1 MLLYKSVMNY
11 EVISLTKENGQSLPL
26 IPLNGIVV
34 FPNMITSF
42 PVGRE
47 KSVAALNKASREY
60 KNRVVLAAQKKITE
74 AEPELDNICRVGVI
88 ASIKQTLML
97 PGNATH
103 LIVEGVTRVVIS
115 DIEDNGKYLT
125 AVYEEVPQDTKEK
138 YDEVTDAYMRIVA
151 DTFSQYYKM
160 TGSSSGRE
168 SVANVVNATKPGNL
182 ADIICSAVT
191 MPVEEKQKF
200 LEMFDPTQRLRF
212 VFEKLQSEM
221 NILELKKQIEAKVKK
236 KMEKSQR
243 EYYLREELK
252 AIHEELGDRDEV
264 QNEIDKYMDMLN
276 GKNPPEKVRE
286 TAEREI
292 KRLARIPVTTPEAS
306 VARNYIEYILS
317 LPWTEKTEDNK
328 DLKKAEEIL
337 ENDHY
342 GLKDV
347 KERIVEYLA
356 VRMNTEETNST
367 ILCLAGPPGVGK
379 TSIAK
384 SIARALDRKYV
395 RMSLGGVKDEAEIR
409 GHRKTYVGAMP
420 GRIVSAMRQA
430 GTINPLMLLDE
441 VDKLASSYQGD
452 PASALL
458 EVLDSEQNSA
468 FRDNYIEVDYDLSKV
483 LFICT
488 ANDVSAIPPALR
500 DRMEIIEISGYTAE
514 EKKQIAIRHLI
525 PKQMKEN
532 GLKKSQLSIA
542 ESAVESAIN
551 LYCREAGVR
560 KLERIFGKLCR
571 MAVKEILMGEKKS
584 VRITAKNIE
593 KYLGKPKYKPD
604 AVVESPQV
612 GLVRGLAWTR
622 VGGETLLV
630 EVNTMKGSGKLELTG
645 NMGDVMKESAKVAL
659 SYIRSRSDEFGI
671 QENFYKDTDI
681 SLHIPEGAVP
691 KDGPS
696 AGITMTTAM
705 VSALTGKPVR
715 NDIAMTG
722 EVTIRGRVLAIGG
735 LNEKV
740 LAAKRAGVVNII
752 VPEENTA
759 DVSEMPEEIKDGVNF
774 IYVKEMSQVLEN
786 AFTGGF

>member
-1 MLLYKSVMNY
+1 MTGEYRH
-11 EVISLTKENGQSLPL
+11 SLPL

-47 KSVAALNKASREY
+47 KSLNALNKASREY
-60 KNRVVLAAQKKITE
+60 KNKVVLSAQKKISE
-74 AEPELDNICRVGVI
+74 SEPEKGNIYRVGVI
-88 ASIKQTLML
+88 ASVKQTLML

-103 LIVEGVTRVVIS
+103 LIVEGIKRVVIS
-115 DIEDNGKYLT
+115 EIVDDGNCLT
-125 AVYEEVPQDTKEK
+125 AF
-138 YDEVTDAYMRIVA
+138 YDEVSRDESETHDEITEAYMRIVS

-160 TGSSSGRE
+160 TGNAGSHD

-182 ADIICSAVT
+182 ADIICSAMT
-191 MPVEEKQKF
+191 MPAEEKQKF
-200 LEMFDPTQRLRF
+200 LEMFDPVERLKN
-212 VFEKLQSEM
+212 VFGKLQSEI
-221 NILELKKQIEAKVKK
+221 NILGLKKQIEAKVKK
-236 KMEKSQR
+236 RMEKSQR
-243 EYYLREELK
+243 DYYLREELK
-252 AIHEELGDRDEV
+252 AIREELGEKDDVQDEIKKYTEMLGEKDPPERV
-264 QNEIDKYMDMLN
+264 RKVLENEIQ
-276 GKNPPEKVRE
+276 
-286 TAEREI
+286 
-292 KRLARIPVTTPEAS
+292 RLARIPLTTPEAN
-306 VARNYIEYILS
+306 VARNYIEYVLS
-317 LPWTEKTEDNK
+317 LPWKETTEDNR
-328 DLKKAEEIL
+328 DIVKAEEIL

-384 SIARALDRKYV
+384 SIARALNRKYV
-395 RMSLGGVKDEAEIR
+395 RMSLGGVRDEAEIR

-420 GRIVSAMRQA
+420 GRIISAMRQA
-430 GTINPLMLLDE
+430 GTVNPLMLLDE

-458 EVLDSEQNSA
+458 EVLDSEQNGA

-488 ANDVSAIPPALR
+488 ANDISSIPPALR
-500 DRMEIIEISGYTAE
+500 DRMEILEISGYTAE

-525 PKQMKEN
+525 PKQLKEN
-532 GLKKSQLSIA
+532 GLKKSQISIT
-542 ESAVESAIN
+542 EPAVESIISY
-551 LYCREAGVR
+551 YCREAGVR
-560 KLERIFGKLCR
+560 KLERIIGKLCR
-571 MAVKEILMGEKKS
+571 IAVKEILSGNKKS
-584 VRITAKNIE
+584 VRISEKNIE
-593 KYLGKPKYKPD
+593 KYLGKPKYRLGD
-604 AVVESPQV
+604 AVESPQI
-612 GLVRGLAWTR
+612 GLVRGLAWTS

-630 EVNTMKGSGKLELTG
+630 EVNTMKGSGKLVLTG

-659 SYIRSRSDEFGI
+659 SYIRSRASEFGI
-671 QENFYKDTDI
+671 NEEFYKDTDI

-705 VSALTGKPVR
+705 VSALTNIAVR

-722 EVTIRGRVLAIGG
+722 EVTIRGRVLPIGG

-740 LAAKRAGVVNII
+740 LAAKRIGISNII
-752 VPEENTA
+752 VPEANSS
-759 DVSEMPEEIKDGVNF
+759 DISEMPEEIKNGMNF
-774 IYVKEMSQVLEN
+774 IYVKEMSQVLES
-786 AFTGGF
+786 ALTGGF

>member
-1 MLLYKSVMNY
+1 MTGEYRH
-11 EVISLTKENGQSLPL
+11 SLPL

-47 KSVAALNKASREY
+47 KSLNALNKASREY
-60 KNRVVLAAQKKITE
+60 KNKVVLSAQKKISE
-74 AEPELDNICRVGVI
+74 SEPEKGNIYRVGVI
-88 ASIKQTLML
+88 ASVKQTLML

-103 LIVEGVTRVVIS
+103 LIVEGIKRVVIS
-115 DIEDNGKYLT
+115 EIVDDGNCLT
-125 AVYEEVPQDTKEK
+125 AF
-138 YDEVTDAYMRIVA
+138 YDEVSRDESETHDEITEAYMRIVS

-160 TGSSSGRE
+160 TGNAGSHD

-182 ADIICSAVT
+182 ADIICSAMT
-191 MPVEEKQKF
+191 MPAEEKQKF
-200 LEMFDPTQRLRF
+200 LEMFDPVERLKN
-212 VFEKLQSEM
+212 VFFFFQSEI
-221 NILELKKQIEAKVKK
+221 NILGLKKQIEAKVKK
-236 KMEKSQR
+236 RMEKSQR
-243 EYYLREELK
+243 DYYLREELK
-252 AIHEELGDRDEV
+252 AIREELGEKDDVQDEIKKYTEMLGEKDPPERV
-264 QNEIDKYMDMLN
+264 RKVLENEIQ
-276 GKNPPEKVRE
+276 
-286 TAEREI
+286 
-292 KRLARIPVTTPEAS
+292 RLARIPLTTPEAN
-306 VARNYIEYILS
+306 VARNYIEYVLS
-317 LPWTEKTEDNK
+317 LPWKETTEDNR
-328 DLKKAEEIL
+328 DIVKAEEIL

-384 SIARALDRKYV
+384 SIARALNRKYV
-395 RMSLGGVKDEAEIR
+395 RMSLGGVRDEAEIR

-420 GRIVSAMRQA
+420 GRIISAMRQA
-430 GTINPLMLLDE
+430 GTVNPLMLLDE

-458 EVLDSEQNSA
+458 EVLDSEQNGA

-488 ANDVSAIPPALR
+488 ANDISSIPPALR
-500 DRMEIIEISGYTAE
+500 DRMEILEISGYTAE

-525 PKQMKEN
+525 PKQLKEN
-532 GLKKSQLSIA
+532 GLKKSQISIT
-542 ESAVESAIN
+542 EPAVESIISY
-551 LYCREAGVR
+551 YCREAGVR
-560 KLERIFGKLCR
+560 KLERIIGKLCR
-571 MAVKEILMGEKKS
+571 IAVKEILSGNKKS
-584 VRITAKNIE
+584 VRISEKNIE
-593 KYLGKPKYKPD
+593 KYLGKPKYRLGD
-604 AVVESPQV
+604 AVESPQI
-612 GLVRGLAWTR
+612 GLVRGLAWTS

-630 EVNTMKGSGKLELTG
+630 EVNTMKGSGKLVLTG

-659 SYIRSRSDEFGI
+659 SYIRSRASEFGI
-671 QENFYKDTDI
+671 NEEFYKDTDI

-705 VSALTGKPVR
+705 VSALTNIAVR

-722 EVTIRGRVLAIGG
+722 EVTIRGRVLPIGG

-740 LAAKRAGVVNII
+740 LAAKRIGISNII
-752 VPEENTA
+752 VPEANSS
-759 DVSEMPEEIKDGVNF
+759 DISEMPEEIKNGMNF
-774 IYVKEMSQVLEN
+774 IYVKEMSQVLES
-786 AFTGGF
+786 ALTGGF

>member
-1 MLLYKSVMNY
+1 MTGEYRH
-11 EVISLTKENGQSLPL
+11 SLPL

-47 KSVAALNKASREY
+47 KSLNALNKASREY
-60 KNRVVLAAQKKITE
+60 KNKVVLSAQKKISE
-74 AEPELDNICRVGVI
+74 SEPEKGNIYRVGVI
-88 ASIKQTLML
+88 ASVKQTLML
-97 PGNATH
+97 PGNTTH
-103 LIVEGVTRVVIS
+103 LIVEGIKRVVIS
-115 DIEDNGKYLT
+115 EIVDDGNCLT
-125 AVYEEVPQDTKEK
+125 AF
-138 YDEVTDAYMRIVA
+138 YDEVSRDESETHDEITEAYMRIVS

-160 TGSSSGRE
+160 TGNAGSHD

-182 ADIICSAVT
+182 ADIICSAMT
-191 MPVEEKQKF
+191 MPAEEKQKF
-200 LEMFDPTQRLRF
+200 LEMFDPVERLKN
-212 VFEKLQSEM
+212 VFGKLQSEI
-221 NILELKKQIEAKVKK
+221 NILGLKKQIEAKVKK
-236 KMEKSQR
+236 RMEKSQR
-243 EYYLREELK
+243 DYYLREELK
-252 AIHEELGDRDEV
+252 AIREELGEKDDVQDEIKKYTEMLGEKDPPERV
-264 QNEIDKYMDMLN
+264 RKVLENEIQ
-276 GKNPPEKVRE
+276 
-286 TAEREI
+286 
-292 KRLARIPVTTPEAS
+292 RLARIPLTTPEAN
-306 VARNYIEYILS
+306 VARNYIEYVLS
-317 LPWTEKTEDNK
+317 LPWKETTEDNR
-328 DLKKAEEIL
+328 DIVKAEEIL

-384 SIARALDRKYV
+384 SIARALNRKYV
-395 RMSLGGVKDEAEIR
+395 RMSLGGVRDEAEIR

-420 GRIVSAMRQA
+420 GRIISAMRQA
-430 GTINPLMLLDE
+430 GTVNPLMLLDE

-458 EVLDSEQNSA
+458 EVLDSEQNGA

-488 ANDVSAIPPALR
+488 ANDISSIPPALR
-500 DRMEIIEISGYTAE
+500 DRMEILEISGYTAE

-525 PKQMKEN
+525 PKQLKEN
-532 GLKKSQLSIA
+532 GLKKSQISIT
-542 ESAVESAIN
+542 EPAVESIISY
-551 LYCREAGVR
+551 YCREAGVR
-560 KLERIFGKLCR
+560 KLERIIGKLCR
-571 MAVKEILMGEKKS
+571 IAVKEILSGNKKS
-584 VRITAKNIE
+584 IRISEKNIE
-593 KYLGKPKYKPD
+593 KYLGKPKYRLGD
-604 AVVESPQV
+604 AVESPQI
-612 GLVRGLAWTR
+612 GLVRGLAWTS

-630 EVNTMKGSGKLELTG
+630 EVNTMKGSGKLVLTG

-659 SYIRSRSDEFGI
+659 SYIRSRASEFGI
-671 QENFYKDTDI
+671 NEEFYKDTDI

-705 VSALTGKPVR
+705 VSALTNIAVR

-722 EVTIRGRVLAIGG
+722 EVTIRGRVLPIGG

-740 LAAKRAGVVNII
+740 LAAKRIGISNII
-752 VPEENTA
+752 VPEANSS
-759 DVSEMPEEIKDGVNF
+759 DISEMPEEIKNGMNF
-774 IYVKEMSQVLEN
+774 IYVKEMSQVLES
-786 AFTGGF
+786 ALTGGF

>member
-1 MLLYKSVMNY
+1 MTGEYRH
-11 EVISLTKENGQSLPL
+11 SLPL

-47 KSVAALNKASREY
+47 KSLNALNKASREY
-60 KNRVVLAAQKKITE
+60 KNKVVLSAQKKISE
-74 AEPELDNICRVGVI
+74 SEPEKGNIYRVGVI
-88 ASIKQTLML
+88 ASVKQTLML

-103 LIVEGVTRVVIS
+103 LIVEGIKRVVIS
-115 DIEDNGKYLT
+115 EIVDDGNCLT
-125 AVYEEVPQDTKEK
+125 AF
-138 YDEVTDAYMRIVA
+138 YDEVSRDESETHDEITEAYMRIVS

-160 TGSSSGRE
+160 TGNAGSHD
-168 SVANVVNATKPGNL
+168 SVTNVVNATKPGNL
-182 ADIICSAVT
+182 ADIICSAMT
-191 MPVEEKQKF
+191 MPAEEKQKF
-200 LEMFDPTQRLRF
+200 LEMFDPVERLKN
-212 VFEKLQSEM
+212 VFGKLQSEI
-221 NILELKKQIEAKVKK
+221 NILGLKKQIEAKVKK
-236 KMEKSQR
+236 RMEKSQR
-243 EYYLREELK
+243 DYYLREELK
-252 AIHEELGDRDEV
+252 AIREELGEKDDVQDEIKKYTEMLGEKDPPERV
-264 QNEIDKYMDMLN
+264 RKVLENEIQ
-276 GKNPPEKVRE
+276 
-286 TAEREI
+286 
-292 KRLARIPVTTPEAS
+292 RLARIPLTTPEAN
-306 VARNYIEYILS
+306 VARNYIEYVLS
-317 LPWTEKTEDNK
+317 LPWKETTEDNR
-328 DLKKAEEIL
+328 DIVKAEEIL

-384 SIARALDRKYV
+384 SIARALNRKYV
-395 RMSLGGVKDEAEIR
+395 RMSLGGVRDEAEIR

-420 GRIVSAMRQA
+420 GRIISAMRQA
-430 GTINPLMLLDE
+430 GTVNPLMLLDE

-458 EVLDSEQNSA
+458 EVLDSEQNGA

-488 ANDVSAIPPALR
+488 ANDISSIPPALR
-500 DRMEIIEISGYTAE
+500 DRMEILEISGYTAE

-525 PKQMKEN
+525 PKQLKEN
-532 GLKKSQLSIA
+532 GLKKSQISIT
-542 ESAVESAIN
+542 EPAVESIISY
-551 LYCREAGVR
+551 YCREAGVR
-560 KLERIFGKLCR
+560 KLERIIGKLCR
-571 MAVKEILMGEKKS
+571 IAVKEILSGNKKS
-584 VRITAKNIE
+584 IRISEKNIE
-593 KYLGKPKYKPD
+593 KYLGKPKYRLGD
-604 AVVESPQV
+604 AVESPQI
-612 GLVRGLAWTR
+612 GLVRGLAWTS

-630 EVNTMKGSGKLELTG
+630 EVNTMKGSGKLVLTG

-659 SYIRSRSDEFGI
+659 SYIRSRASEFGI
-671 QENFYKDTDI
+671 NEEFYKDTDI

-705 VSALTGKPVR
+705 VSALTNIAVR

-722 EVTIRGRVLAIGG
+722 EVTIRGRVLPIGG

-740 LAAKRAGVVNII
+740 LAAKRIGISNII
-752 VPEENTA
+752 VPEANSS
-759 DVSEMPEEIKDGVNF
+759 DISEMPEEIKNGMNF
-774 IYVKEMSQVLEN
+774 IYVKEMSQVLES
-786 AFTGGF
+786 ALTGGF

>member
-1 MLLYKSVMNY
+1 MTGEYRH
-11 EVISLTKENGQSLPL
+11 SLPL

-47 KSVAALNKASREY
+47 KSLNALNKASREY
-60 KNRVVLAAQKKITE
+60 KNKVVLSAQKKISE
-74 AEPELDNICRVGVI
+74 SEPEKGNIYRVGVI
-88 ASIKQTLML
+88 ASVKQTLML

-103 LIVEGVTRVVIS
+103 LIVEGIKRVVIS
-115 DIEDNGKYLT
+115 EIVDDGNCLT
-125 AVYEEVPQDTKEK
+125 AF
-138 YDEVTDAYMRIVA
+138 YDEVSRDESETHDEITEAYMRIVS

-160 TGSSSGRE
+160 TGNAGSHD

-182 ADIICSAVT
+182 ADIICSAMT
-191 MPVEEKQKF
+191 MPAEEKQKF
-200 LEMFDPTQRLRF
+200 LEMFDPVERLKN
-212 VFEKLQSEM
+212 VFGKLQSEI
-221 NILELKKQIEAKVKK
+221 NILGLKKQIEAKVKK
-236 KMEKSQR
+236 RMEKSQR
-243 EYYLREELK
+243 DYYLCEELK
-252 AIHEELGDRDEV
+252 AIREELGEKDDVQDEIKKYTEMLGEKDPPERV
-264 QNEIDKYMDMLN
+264 RKVLENEIQ
-276 GKNPPEKVRE
+276 
-286 TAEREI
+286 
-292 KRLARIPVTTPEAS
+292 RLARIPLTTPEAN
-306 VARNYIEYILS
+306 VARNYIEYVLS
-317 LPWTEKTEDNK
+317 LPWKETTEDNR
-328 DLKKAEEIL
+328 DIVKAEEIL

-384 SIARALDRKYV
+384 SIARALNRKYV
-395 RMSLGGVKDEAEIR
+395 RMSLGGVRDEAEIR

-420 GRIVSAMRQA
+420 GRIISAMRQA
-430 GTINPLMLLDE
+430 GTVNPLMLLDE

-458 EVLDSEQNSA
+458 EVLDSEQNGA

-488 ANDVSAIPPALR
+488 ANDISSIPPALR
-500 DRMEIIEISGYTAE
+500 DRMEILEISGYTAE

-525 PKQMKEN
+525 PKQLKEN
-532 GLKKSQLSIA
+532 GLKKSQISIA
-542 ESAVESAIN
+542 EPAVESIISY
-551 LYCREAGVR
+551 YCREAGVR
-560 KLERIFGKLCR
+560 KLERIIGKLCR
-571 MAVKEILMGEKKS
+571 IAVKEILSGNKKS
-584 VRITAKNIE
+584 IRISEKNIE
-593 KYLGKPKYKPD
+593 KYLGKPKYRLGD
-604 AVVESPQV
+604 AVESPQI
-612 GLVRGLAWTR
+612 GLVRGLAWTS

-630 EVNTMKGSGKLELTG
+630 EVNTMKGSGKLVLTG

-659 SYIRSRSDEFGI
+659 SYIRSRASEFGI
-671 QENFYKDTDI
+671 NEEFYKDTDI

-705 VSALTGKPVR
+705 VSALTNIAVR

-722 EVTIRGRVLAIGG
+722 EVTIRGRVLPIGG

-740 LAAKRAGVVNII
+740 LAAKRIGISNII
-752 VPEENTA
+752 VPEANSS
-759 DVSEMPEEIKDGVNF
+759 DISEMPEEIKNGMNF
-774 IYVKEMSQVLEN
+774 IYVKEMSQVLES
-786 AFTGGF
+786 ALTGGF

>member
-1 MLLYKSVMNY
+1 MTGEYRH
-11 EVISLTKENGQSLPL
+11 SLPL

-47 KSVAALNKASREY
+47 KSLNALNKASREY
-60 KNRVVLAAQKKITE
+60 KNKVVLSAQKKISE
-74 AEPELDNICRVGVI
+74 SEPEKGNIYRVGVI
-88 ASIKQTLML
+88 ASVKQTLML

-103 LIVEGVTRVVIS
+103 LIVEGIKRVVIS
-115 DIEDNGKYLT
+115 EIVDDGNCLT
-125 AVYEEVPQDTKEK
+125 AF
-138 YDEVTDAYMRIVA
+138 YDEVSRDESETHDEITEAYMRIVS

-160 TGSSSGRE
+160 TGNAGSHD

-182 ADIICSAVT
+182 ADIICSAMT
-191 MPVEEKQKF
+191 MPAEEKQKF
-200 LEMFDPTQRLRF
+200 LEMFDPVERLKN
-212 VFEKLQSEM
+212 VFGKLQSEI
-221 NILELKKQIEAKVKK
+221 NILGLKKQIEAKVKK
-236 KMEKSQR
+236 RMEKSQR
-243 EYYLREELK
+243 DYYLREELK
-252 AIHEELGDRDEV
+252 AIREELGEKDDVQDEIKKYTEMLGEKDPPERV
-264 QNEIDKYMDMLN
+264 RKVLENEIQ
-276 GKNPPEKVRE
+276 
-286 TAEREI
+286 
-292 KRLARIPVTTPEAS
+292 RLARIPLTTPEAN
-306 VARNYIEYILS
+306 VARNYIEYVLS
-317 LPWTEKTEDNK
+317 LPWKETTEDNR
-328 DLKKAEEIL
+328 DIVKAEEIL

-384 SIARALDRKYV
+384 SIARALNRKYV
-395 RMSLGGVKDEAEIR
+395 RMSLGGVRDEAEIR

-420 GRIVSAMRQA
+420 GRIISAMRQA
-430 GTINPLMLLDE
+430 GTVNPLMLLDE

-458 EVLDSEQNSA
+458 EVLDSEQNGA

-488 ANDVSAIPPALR
+488 ANDISSIPPALR
-500 DRMEIIEISGYTAE
+500 DRMEILEISGYTAE

-525 PKQMKEN
+525 PKQLKEN
-532 GLKKSQLSIA
+532 GLKKSQISIT
-542 ESAVESAIN
+542 EPAVESIIN
-551 LYCREAGVR
+551 YYCREDGVR
-560 KLERIFGKLCR
+560 KLERIIGKLCR
-571 MAVKEILMGEKKS
+571 IAVKEILSGNKKS
-584 VRITAKNIE
+584 IRISEKNIE
-593 KYLGKPKYKPD
+593 KYLGKPKYRLGD
-604 AVVESPQV
+604 AVESPQI
-612 GLVRGLAWTR
+612 GLVRGLAWTS

-630 EVNTMKGSGKLELTG
+630 EVNTMKGSGKLVLTG

-659 SYIRSRSDEFGI
+659 SYIRSRASEFGI
-671 QENFYKDTDI
+671 NEEFYKDTDI

-705 VSALTGKPVR
+705 VSALTNIAVR

-722 EVTIRGRVLAIGG
+722 EVTIRGRVLPIGG

-740 LAAKRAGVVNII
+740 LAAKRIGISNII
-752 VPEENTA
+752 VPEANSS
-759 DVSEMPEEIKDGVNF
+759 DISEMPEEIKNGMNF
-774 IYVKEMSQVLEN
+774 IYVKEMSQVLES
-786 AFTGGF
+786 ALTGGF

>member
-1 MLLYKSVMNY
+1 MTGEYRH
-11 EVISLTKENGQSLPL
+11 SLPL
-26 IPLNGIVV
+26 IPLNGIVI

-47 KSVAALNKASREY
+47 KSLNALNKASREY
-60 KNRVVLAAQKKITE
+60 KNKVVLSAQKKISE
-74 AEPELDNICRVGVI
+74 SEPEKGNIYRVGVI
-88 ASIKQTLML
+88 ASVKQTLML

-103 LIVEGVTRVVIS
+103 LIVEGIKRVVIS
-115 DIEDNGKYLT
+115 EIVDDGNCLT
-125 AVYEEVPQDTKEK
+125 AF
-138 YDEVTDAYMRIVA
+138 YDEVSRDESETHDEITEAYMRIVS

-160 TGSSSGRE
+160 TGNAGSHD

-182 ADIICSAVT
+182 ADIICSAMT
-191 MPVEEKQKF
+191 MPAEEKQKF
-200 LEMFDPTQRLRF
+200 LEMFDPVERLKN
-212 VFEKLQSEM
+212 VFGKLQSEI
-221 NILELKKQIEAKVKK
+221 NILGLKKQIEAKVKK
-236 KMEKSQR
+236 RMEKSQR
-243 EYYLREELK
+243 DYYLREELK
-252 AIHEELGDRDEV
+252 AIREELGEKDDVQDEIKKYTEMLGEKDPPERV
-264 QNEIDKYMDMLN
+264 RKVLENEIQ
-276 GKNPPEKVRE
+276 
-286 TAEREI
+286 
-292 KRLARIPVTTPEAS
+292 RLARIPLTTPEAN
-306 VARNYIEYILS
+306 VARNYIEYVLS
-317 LPWTEKTEDNK
+317 LPWKETTEDNR
-328 DLKKAEEIL
+328 DIVKAEEIL

-384 SIARALDRKYV
+384 SIARALNRKYV
-395 RMSLGGVKDEAEIR
+395 RMSLGGVRDEAEIR

-420 GRIVSAMRQA
+420 GRIISAMRQA
-430 GTINPLMLLDE
+430 GTVNPLMLLDE

-458 EVLDSEQNSA
+458 EVLDSEQNGA

-488 ANDVSAIPPALR
+488 ANDISSIPPALR
-500 DRMEIIEISGYTAE
+500 DRMEILEISGYTAE

-525 PKQMKEN
+525 PKQLKEN
-532 GLKKSQLSIA
+532 GLKKSQISIT
-542 ESAVESAIN
+542 EPAVESIISY
-551 LYCREAGVR
+551 YCREAGVR
-560 KLERIFGKLCR
+560 KLERIIGKLCR
-571 MAVKEILMGEKKS
+571 IAVKEILSGNKKS
-584 VRITAKNIE
+584 IRISEKNIE
-593 KYLGKPKYKPD
+593 KYLGKPKYRLGD
-604 AVVESPQV
+604 AVESPQI
-612 GLVRGLAWTR
+612 GLVRGLAWTS

-630 EVNTMKGSGKLELTG
+630 EVNTMKGSGKLVLTG

-659 SYIRSRSDEFGI
+659 SYIRSRASEFGI
-671 QENFYKDTDI
+671 NEEFYKDTDI

-705 VSALTGKPVR
+705 VSALTNIAVR

-722 EVTIRGRVLAIGG
+722 EVTIRGRVLPIGG

-740 LAAKRAGVVNII
+740 LAAKRIGISNII
-752 VPEENTA
+752 VPEANSS
-759 DVSEMPEEIKDGVNF
+759 DISEMPEEIKNGMNF
-774 IYVKEMSQVLEN
+774 IYVKEMSQVLES
-786 AFTGGF
+786 ALTGGF

>member
-1 MLLYKSVMNY
+1 MTGEYRH
-11 EVISLTKENGQSLPL
+11 SLPL

-47 KSVAALNKASREY
+47 KSLNALNKASREY
-60 KNRVVLAAQKKITE
+60 KNKVVLSAQKKISE
-74 AEPELDNICRVGVI
+74 SEPEKGNIYRVGVI
-88 ASIKQTLML
+88 ASVKQTLML

-103 LIVEGVTRVVIS
+103 LIVEGIKRVVIS
-115 DIEDNGKYLT
+115 EIVDDGNCLT
-125 AVYEEVPQDTKEK
+125 AF
-138 YDEVTDAYMRIVA
+138 YDEVSRDESETHDEITEAYMRIVS

-160 TGSSSGRE
+160 TGNAGSHD

-182 ADIICSAVT
+182 ADIICSAMT
-191 MPVEEKQKF
+191 MPAEEKQKF
-200 LEMFDPTQRLRF
+200 LEMFDPVERLKN
-212 VFEKLQSEM
+212 VFGKLQSEI
-221 NILELKKQIEAKVKK
+221 NILGLKKQIEAKVKK
-236 KMEKSQR
+236 RMEKSQR
-243 EYYLREELK
+243 DYYLREELK
-252 AIHEELGDRDEV
+252 AIREELGEKDDVQDEIKKYTEMLGEKDPPERV
-264 QNEIDKYMDMLN
+264 RKVLENEIQ
-276 GKNPPEKVRE
+276 
-286 TAEREI
+286 
-292 KRLARIPVTTPEAS
+292 RLARIPLTTPEAN
-306 VARNYIEYILS
+306 VARNYIEYVLS
-317 LPWTEKTEDNK
+317 LPWKETTEDNR
-328 DLKKAEEIL
+328 DIVKAEEIL

-384 SIARALDRKYV
+384 SIARALNRKYV
-395 RMSLGGVKDEAEIR
+395 RMSLGGVRDEAEIR

-420 GRIVSAMRQA
+420 GRIISAMRQA
-430 GTINPLMLLDE
+430 GTVNPFMLLDE

-458 EVLDSEQNSA
+458 EVLDSEQNGA

-488 ANDVSAIPPALR
+488 ANDISSIPPALR
-500 DRMEIIEISGYTAE
+500 DRMEILEISGYTAE

-525 PKQMKEN
+525 PKQLKEN
-532 GLKKSQLSIA
+532 GLKKSQISIT
-542 ESAVESAIN
+542 EPAVESIISY
-551 LYCREAGVR
+551 YCREAGVR
-560 KLERIFGKLCR
+560 KLERIIGKLCR
-571 MAVKEILMGEKKS
+571 IAVKEILSGNKKS
-584 VRITAKNIE
+584 IRISEKNIE
-593 KYLGKPKYKPD
+593 KYLGKPKYRLGD
-604 AVVESPQV
+604 AVESPQI
-612 GLVRGLAWTR
+612 GLVRGLAWTS

-630 EVNTMKGSGKLELTG
+630 EVNTMKGSGKLVLTG

-659 SYIRSRSDEFGI
+659 SYIRSRASEFGI
-671 QENFYKDTDI
+671 NEEFYKDTDI

-705 VSALTGKPVR
+705 VSALTNIAVR

-722 EVTIRGRVLAIGG
+722 EVTIRGRVLPIGG

-740 LAAKRAGVVNII
+740 LAAKRIGISNII
-752 VPEENTA
+752 VPEANSS
-759 DVSEMPEEIKDGVNF
+759 DISEMPEEIKNGMNF
-774 IYVKEMSQVLEN
+774 IYVKEMSQVLES
-786 AFTGGF
+786 ALTGGF

>member
-1 MLLYKSVMNY
+1 MTGEYRH
-11 EVISLTKENGQSLPL
+11 SLPL

-47 KSVAALNKASREY
+47 KSLNALNKASREY
-60 KNRVVLAAQKKITE
+60 KNKVVLSAQKKISE
-74 AEPELDNICRVGVI
+74 SEPEKGNIYRVGVI
-88 ASIKQTLML
+88 ASVKQTLML

-103 LIVEGVTRVVIS
+103 LIVEGIKRVVIS
-115 DIEDNGKYLT
+115 EIVDDGNCLT
-125 AVYEEVPQDTKEK
+125 AF
-138 YDEVTDAYMRIVA
+138 YDEVSRDESETHDEITEAYMRIVS

-160 TGSSSGRE
+160 TGNAGSHD

-182 ADIICSAVT
+182 ADIICSAMT
-191 MPVEEKQKF
+191 MPAEEKQKF
-200 LEMFDPTQRLRF
+200 LEMFDPVERLKN
-212 VFEKLQSEM
+212 VFGKLQSEI
-221 NILELKKQIEAKVKK
+221 NILGLKKQIEAKVKK
-236 KMEKSQR
+236 RMEKSQR
-243 EYYLREELK
+243 DYYLREELK
-252 AIHEELGDRDEV
+252 AIREELGEKDDVQDEIKKYTEMLGEKDPPERV
-264 QNEIDKYMDMLN
+264 RKLLENEIQ
-276 GKNPPEKVRE
+276 
-286 TAEREI
+286 
-292 KRLARIPVTTPEAS
+292 RLARIPLTTPEAN
-306 VARNYIEYILS
+306 VARNYIEYVLS
-317 LPWTEKTEDNK
+317 LPWKETTEDNR
-328 DLKKAEEIL
+328 DIVKAEEIL

-384 SIARALDRKYV
+384 SIARALNRKYV
-395 RMSLGGVKDEAEIR
+395 RMSLGGVRDEAEIR

-420 GRIVSAMRQA
+420 GRIISAMRQA
-430 GTINPLMLLDE
+430 GTVNPLMLLDE

-458 EVLDSEQNSA
+458 EVLDSEQNGA

-488 ANDVSAIPPALR
+488 ANDISSIPPALR
-500 DRMEIIEISGYTAE
+500 DRMEILEISGYTAE

-525 PKQMKEN
+525 PKQLKEN
-532 GLKKSQLSIA
+532 GLKKSQISIA
-542 ESAVESAIN
+542 EPAVESIISY
-551 LYCREAGVR
+551 YCREAGVR
-560 KLERIFGKLCR
+560 KLERIIGKLCR
-571 MAVKEILMGEKKS
+571 IAVKEILSGNKKS
-584 VRITAKNIE
+584 VRISEKNIE
-593 KYLGKPKYKPD
+593 KYLGKPKYRLGD
-604 AVVESPQV
+604 AVESPQI
-612 GLVRGLAWTR
+612 GLVRGLAWTS

-630 EVNTMKGSGKLELTG
+630 EVNTMKGSGKLVLTG
-645 NMGDVMKESAKVAL
+645 NMGDVMKESANVAL
-659 SYIRSRSDEFGI
+659 SYIRSRASEFGI
-671 QENFYKDTDI
+671 NEEFYKDTDI

-705 VSALTGKPVR
+705 VSALTNIAVR

-722 EVTIRGRVLAIGG
+722 EVTIRGRVLPIGG

-740 LAAKRAGVVNII
+740 LAAKRIGISNII
-752 VPEENTA
+752 VPEANSS
-759 DVSEMPEEIKDGVNF
+759 DISEMPEEIKNGMNF
-774 IYVKEMSQVLEN
+774 IYVKEMSQVLES
-786 AFTGGF
+786 ALTGGF

>member
-1 MLLYKSVMNY
+1 MTGEYRH
-11 EVISLTKENGQSLPL
+11 SLPL

-47 KSVAALNKASREY
+47 KSLNALNKASREY
-60 KNRVVLAAQKKITE
+60 KNKVVLSAQKKISE
-74 AEPELDNICRVGVI
+74 SEPEKGNIYRVGVI
-88 ASIKQTLML
+88 ASVKQTLML

-103 LIVEGVTRVVIS
+103 LIVEGIKRVVIS
-115 DIEDNGKYLT
+115 EIVDDGNCLT
-125 AVYEEVPQDTKEK
+125 AF
-138 YDEVTDAYMRIVA
+138 YDEVSRDESETHDEITEAYMRIVS

-160 TGSSSGRE
+160 TGNAGSHD

-182 ADIICSAVT
+182 ADIICSAMT
-191 MPVEEKQKF
+191 MPAEEKQKF
-200 LEMFDPTQRLRF
+200 LEMFDPVERLKN
-212 VFEKLQSEM
+212 VFGKLQSEI
-221 NILELKKQIEAKVKK
+221 NILGLKKQIEAKVKK
-236 KMEKSQR
+236 RMEKSQR
-243 EYYLREELK
+243 DYYLREELK
-252 AIHEELGDRDEV
+252 AIREELGEKDDVQDEIKKYTEMLGEKDPPERV
-264 QNEIDKYMDMLN
+264 RKVLENEIQ
-276 GKNPPEKVRE
+276 
-286 TAEREI
+286 
-292 KRLARIPVTTPEAS
+292 RLARIPLTTPEAN
-306 VARNYIEYILS
+306 VARNYIEYVLS
-317 LPWTEKTEDNK
+317 LPWKETTEDNR
-328 DLKKAEEIL
+328 DIVKAEEIL

-384 SIARALDRKYV
+384 SIARALNRKYV
-395 RMSLGGVKDEAEIR
+395 RMSLGGVRDEAEIR

-420 GRIVSAMRQA
+420 GRIISAMRQA
-430 GTINPLMLLDE
+430 GTVNPLMLLDE

-458 EVLDSEQNSA
+458 EVLDSEQNGA

-488 ANDVSAIPPALR
+488 ANDISSIPPALR
-500 DRMEIIEISGYTAE
+500 DRMEILEISGYTAE

-525 PKQMKEN
+525 PKQLKEN
-532 GLKKSQLSIA
+532 GLKKSQISIT
-542 ESAVESAIN
+542 EPAVESIISY
-551 LYCREAGVR
+551 YCREAGVR
-560 KLERIFGKLCR
+560 KLERIIGKLCR
-571 MAVKEILMGEKKS
+571 IAVKEILSGNKKS
-584 VRITAKNIE
+584 IRISEKNIE
-593 KYLGKPKYKPD
+593 KYLGKPKYRLGD
-604 AVVESPQV
+604 AVESPQI
-612 GLVRGLAWTR
+612 GLVRGLAWTS

-630 EVNTMKGSGKLELTG
+630 EVNTMKGSGKLVLTG
-645 NMGDVMKESAKVAL
+645 NMGDVMKESAKFAL
-659 SYIRSRSDEFGI
+659 SYIRSRASEFGI
-671 QENFYKDTDI
+671 NEEFYKDTDI

-705 VSALTGKPVR
+705 VSALTNIAVR

-722 EVTIRGRVLAIGG
+722 EVTIRGRVLPIGG

-740 LAAKRAGVVNII
+740 LAAKRIGISNII
-752 VPEENTA
+752 VPEANSS
-759 DVSEMPEEIKDGVNF
+759 DISEMPEEIKNGMNF
-774 IYVKEMSQVLEN
+774 IYVKEMSQVLES
-786 AFTGGF
+786 ALTGGF

>member
-1 MLLYKSVMNY
+1 MLLYKSVKNY

-306 VARNYIEYILS
+306 VARNYIEYIS
-317 LPWTEKTEDNK
+317 
-328 DLKKAEEIL
+328 
-337 ENDHY
+337 Y
-342 GLKDV
+342 F
-347 KERIVEYLA
+347 
-356 VRMNTEETNST
+356 
-367 ILCLAGPPGVGK
+367 
-379 TSIAK
+379 
-384 SIARALDRKYV
+384 
-395 RMSLGGVKDEAEIR
+395 
-409 GHRKTYVGAMP
+409 
-420 GRIVSAMRQA
+420 RQ
-430 GTINPLMLLDE
+430 
-441 VDKLASSYQGD
+441 
-452 PASALL
+452 
-458 EVLDSEQNSA
+458 
-468 FRDNYIEVDYDLSKV
+468 
-483 LFICT
+483 
-488 ANDVSAIPPALR
+488 
-500 DRMEIIEISGYTAE
+500 
-514 EKKQIAIRHLI
+514 
-525 PKQMKEN
+525 
-532 GLKKSQLSIA
+532 KSQLI
-542 ESAVESAIN
+542 
-551 LYCREAGVR
+551 
-560 KLERIFGKLCR
+560 
-571 MAVKEILMGEKKS
+571 
-584 VRITAKNIE
+584 
-593 KYLGKPKYKPD
+593 
-604 AVVESPQV
+604 
-612 GLVRGLAWTR
+612 
-622 VGGETLLV
+622 
-630 EVNTMKGSGKLELTG
+630 
-645 NMGDVMKESAKVAL
+645 
-659 SYIRSRSDEFGI
+659 
-671 QENFYKDTDI
+671 
-681 SLHIPEGAVP
+681 
-691 KDGPS
+691 
-696 AGITMTTAM
+696 
-705 VSALTGKPVR
+705 
-715 NDIAMTG
+715 
-722 EVTIRGRVLAIGG
+722 
-735 LNEKV
+735 
-740 LAAKRAGVVNII
+740 
-752 VPEENTA
+752 
-759 DVSEMPEEIKDGVNF
+759 
-774 IYVKEMSQVLEN
+774 
-786 AFTGGF
+786 

>member
-1 MLLYKSVMNY
+1 MTGEYRH
-11 EVISLTKENGQSLPL
+11 SLPL

-47 KSVAALNKASREY
+47 KSLNALNKASREY
-60 KNRVVLAAQKKITE
+60 KNKVVLSAQKKISE
-74 AEPELDNICRVGVI
+74 SEPEKGNIYRVGVI
-88 ASIKQTLML
+88 ASVKQTLML

-103 LIVEGVTRVVIS
+103 LIVEGIKRVVIS
-115 DIEDNGKYLT
+115 EIVDDGNCLT
-125 AVYEEVPQDTKEK
+125 AF
-138 YDEVTDAYMRIVA
+138 YDEVSRDESETHDEITEAYMRIVS

-160 TGSSSGRE
+160 TGNAGSHD

-182 ADIICSAVT
+182 ADIICSAMT
-191 MPVEEKQKF
+191 MPAEEKQKF
-200 LEMFDPTQRLRF
+200 LEMFDPVERLKN
-212 VFEKLQSEM
+212 VFGKLQSEI
-221 NILELKKQIEAKVKK
+221 NILGLKKQIEAKVKK
-236 KMEKSQR
+236 RMEKSQR
-243 EYYLREELK
+243 DYYLREELK
-252 AIHEELGDRDEV
+252 AIREELGEKDDVQDEIKKYTEMLGEKDPPERV
-264 QNEIDKYMDMLN
+264 RKVLENEIQ
-276 GKNPPEKVRE
+276 
-286 TAEREI
+286 
-292 KRLARIPVTTPEAS
+292 RLARIPLTTPEAN
-306 VARNYIEYILS
+306 VARNYIEYVLS
-317 LPWTEKTEDNK
+317 LPWKETTEDNR
-328 DLKKAEEIL
+328 DIGKAEEIL

-384 SIARALDRKYV
+384 SIARALNRKYV
-395 RMSLGGVKDEAEIR
+395 RMSLGGVRDEAEIR

-420 GRIVSAMRQA
+420 GRIISAMRQA
-430 GTINPLMLLDE
+430 GTVNPLMLLDE

-458 EVLDSEQNSA
+458 EVLDSEQNGA

-488 ANDVSAIPPALR
+488 ANDISSIPPALR
-500 DRMEIIEISGYTAE
+500 DRMEILEISGYTAE

-525 PKQMKEN
+525 PKQLKEN
-532 GLKKSQLSIA
+532 GLKKSQISIT
-542 ESAVESAIN
+542 EPAVESIISY
-551 LYCREAGVR
+551 YCREAGVR
-560 KLERIFGKLCR
+560 KLERIIGKLCR
-571 MAVKEILMGEKKS
+571 IAVKEILSGNKKS
-584 VRITAKNIE
+584 VRISEKNIE
-593 KYLGKPKYKPD
+593 KYLGKPKYRLGD
-604 AVVESPQV
+604 AVESPQI
-612 GLVRGLAWTR
+612 GLVRGLAWTS

-630 EVNTMKGSGKLELTG
+630 EVNTMKGSGKLVLTG

-659 SYIRSRSDEFGI
+659 SYIRSRASEFGI
-671 QENFYKDTDI
+671 NEEFYKDTDI

-705 VSALTGKPVR
+705 VSALTNIAVR

-722 EVTIRGRVLAIGG
+722 EVTIRGRVLPIGG

-740 LAAKRAGVVNII
+740 LAAKRIGISNII
-752 VPEENTA
+752 VPEANSS
-759 DVSEMPEEIKDGVNF
+759 DISEMPEEIKNGMNF
-774 IYVKEMSQVLEN
+774 IYVKEMSQVLES
-786 AFTGGF
+786 ALTGGF

>member
-1 MLLYKSVMNY
+1 MTGEYRH
-11 EVISLTKENGQSLPL
+11 SLPL

-47 KSVAALNKASREY
+47 KSLNALNKASREY
-60 KNRVVLAAQKKITE
+60 KNKVVLSAQKKISE
-74 AEPELDNICRVGVI
+74 SEPEKGNIYRVGVI
-88 ASIKQTLML
+88 ASVKQTLML

-103 LIVEGVTRVVIS
+103 LIVEGIKRVVIS
-115 DIEDNGKYLT
+115 EIVDDGNCLT
-125 AVYEEVPQDTKEK
+125 AF
-138 YDEVTDAYMRIVA
+138 YDEVSRDESETHDEITEAYMRIVS

-160 TGSSSGRE
+160 TGNAGSHD

-182 ADIICSAVT
+182 ADIICSAMT
-191 MPVEEKQKF
+191 MPAEEKQKF
-200 LEMFDPTQRLRF
+200 LEMFDPVERLKN
-212 VFEKLQSEM
+212 VFGKLQSEI
-221 NILELKKQIEAKVKK
+221 NILGLKKQIEAKVKK
-236 KMEKSQR
+236 RMEKSQR
-243 EYYLREELK
+243 DYYLREELK
-252 AIHEELGDRDEV
+252 AIREELGEKDDVQDEIKKYTEMLGEKDPPERV
-264 QNEIDKYMDMLN
+264 RKVLENEIQ
-276 GKNPPEKVRE
+276 
-286 TAEREI
+286 
-292 KRLARIPVTTPEAS
+292 RLARIPLTTPEAN
-306 VARNYIEYILS
+306 VARNYIEYVLS
-317 LPWTEKTEDNK
+317 LPWKETTEDNR
-328 DLKKAEEIL
+328 DIVKAEEIL

-384 SIARALDRKYV
+384 SIARALNRKYV
-395 RMSLGGVKDEAEIR
+395 RMSLGGVRDEAEIR

-420 GRIVSAMRQA
+420 GRIISAMRQA
-430 GTINPLMLLDE
+430 GTVNPLMLLDE

-458 EVLDSEQNSA
+458 EVLDSEQNGA

-488 ANDVSAIPPALR
+488 ANDISSIPPALR
-500 DRMEIIEISGYTAE
+500 DRMEILEISGYTAE

-525 PKQMKEN
+525 PKQLKEN
-532 GLKKSQLSIA
+532 GLKKSQISIT
-542 ESAVESAIN
+542 EPAVESIISY
-551 LYCREAGVR
+551 YCREAGVR
-560 KLERIFGKLCR
+560 KLERIIGKLCR
-571 MAVKEILMGEKKS
+571 IAVKEILSGNKKS
-584 VRITAKNIE
+584 IRISEKNIE
-593 KYLGKPKYKPD
+593 KYLGKPKYRLGD
-604 AVVESPQV
+604 AVESPQI
-612 GLVRGLAWTR
+612 GLVRGLAWTS

-630 EVNTMKGSGKLELTG
+630 EVNTMKGSGKLVLTG

-659 SYIRSRSDEFGI
+659 SYIRSRASEFGI
-671 QENFYKDTDI
+671 NEEFYKDTDI

-705 VSALTGKPVR
+705 VAALTNIAVR

-722 EVTIRGRVLAIGG
+722 EVTIRGRVLPIGG

-740 LAAKRAGVVNII
+740 LAAKRIGISNII
-752 VPEENTA
+752 VPEANSS
-759 DVSEMPEEIKDGVNF
+759 DISEMPEEIKNGMNF
-774 IYVKEMSQVLEN
+774 IYVKEMSQVLES
-786 AFTGGF
+786 ALTGGF

>member
-1 MLLYKSVMNY
+1 MTGEYRH
-11 EVISLTKENGQSLPL
+11 SLPL

-47 KSVAALNKASREY
+47 KSLNALNKASREY
-60 KNRVVLAAQKKITE
+60 KNKVVLSAQKKISE
-74 AEPELDNICRVGVI
+74 SEPEKGNIYRVGVI
-88 ASIKQTLML
+88 ASVKQTLML

-103 LIVEGVTRVVIS
+103 LIVEGIKRVVIS
-115 DIEDNGKYLT
+115 EIVDDGNCLT
-125 AVYEEVPQDTKEK
+125 AF
-138 YDEVTDAYMRIVA
+138 YDEVSRDENETHDEITEAYMRIVS

-160 TGSSSGRE
+160 TGNAGSHD

-182 ADIICSAVT
+182 ADIICSAMT
-191 MPVEEKQKF
+191 MPAEEKQKF
-200 LEMFDPTQRLRF
+200 LEMFDPVERLKN
-212 VFEKLQSEM
+212 VFGKLQSEI
-221 NILELKKQIEAKVKK
+221 NILGLKKQIEAKVKK
-236 KMEKSQR
+236 RMEKSQR
-243 EYYLREELK
+243 DYYLREELK
-252 AIHEELGDRDEV
+252 AIREELGEKDDVQDEIKKYTEMLGEKDPPERV
-264 QNEIDKYMDMLN
+264 RKVLENEIQ
-276 GKNPPEKVRE
+276 
-286 TAEREI
+286 
-292 KRLARIPVTTPEAS
+292 RLARIPLTTPEAN
-306 VARNYIEYILS
+306 VARNYIEYVLS
-317 LPWTEKTEDNK
+317 LPWKETTEDNR
-328 DLKKAEEIL
+328 DIVKAEEIL

-384 SIARALDRKYV
+384 SIARALNRKYV
-395 RMSLGGVKDEAEIR
+395 RMSLGGVRDEAEIR

-420 GRIVSAMRQA
+420 GRIISAMRQA
-430 GTINPLMLLDE
+430 GTVNPLMLLDE

-458 EVLDSEQNSA
+458 EVLDSEQNGA

-488 ANDVSAIPPALR
+488 ANDISSIPPALR
-500 DRMEIIEISGYTAE
+500 DRMEILEISGYTAE

-525 PKQMKEN
+525 PKQLKEN
-532 GLKKSQLSIA
+532 GLKKSQISIT
-542 ESAVESAIN
+542 EPAVESIIIY
-551 LYCREAGVR
+551 YCREAGVR
-560 KLERIFGKLCR
+560 KLERIIGKLCR
-571 MAVKEILMGEKKS
+571 IAVKEILSGNKKS
-584 VRITAKNIE
+584 IRISEKNIE
-593 KYLGKPKYKPD
+593 KYLGKPKYRLGD
-604 AVVESPQV
+604 AVESPQI
-612 GLVRGLAWTR
+612 GLVRGLAWTS

-630 EVNTMKGSGKLELTG
+630 EVNTMKGSGKLVLTG

-659 SYIRSRSDEFGI
+659 SYIRSRASEFGI
-671 QENFYKDTDI
+671 NEEFYKDTDI

-705 VSALTGKPVR
+705 VSALTNIAVR

-722 EVTIRGRVLAIGG
+722 EVTIRGRVLPIGG

-740 LAAKRAGVVNII
+740 LAAKRIGISNII
-752 VPEENTA
+752 VPEANSS
-759 DVSEMPEEIKDGVNF
+759 DISEMPEEIKNGMNF
-774 IYVKEMSQVLEN
+774 IYVKEMSQVLES
-786 AFTGGF
+786 ALTGGF

>member
-1 MLLYKSVMNY
+1 MTGEYRH
-11 EVISLTKENGQSLPL
+11 SLPL
-26 IPLNGIVV
+26 VPLNGIVV

-47 KSVAALNKASREY
+47 KSLNALNKASREY
-60 KNRVVLAAQKKITE
+60 KNKVVLSAQKKISE
-74 AEPELDNICRVGVI
+74 SEPEKGNIYRVGVI
-88 ASIKQTLML
+88 ASVKQTLML

-103 LIVEGVTRVVIS
+103 LIVEGIKRVVIS
-115 DIEDNGKYLT
+115 EIVDDGNCLT
-125 AVYEEVPQDTKEK
+125 AF
-138 YDEVTDAYMRIVA
+138 YDEVSRDESETHDEITEAYMRIVS

-160 TGSSSGRE
+160 TGNAGSHD

-182 ADIICSAVT
+182 ADIICSAMT
-191 MPVEEKQKF
+191 MPAEEKQKF
-200 LEMFDPTQRLRF
+200 LEMFDPVERLKN
-212 VFEKLQSEM
+212 VFGKLQSEI
-221 NILELKKQIEAKVKK
+221 NILGLKKQIEAKVKK
-236 KMEKSQR
+236 RMEKSQR
-243 EYYLREELK
+243 DYYLREELK
-252 AIHEELGDRDEV
+252 AIREELGEKDDVQDEIKKYTEMLGEKDPPERV
-264 QNEIDKYMDMLN
+264 RKVLENEIQ
-276 GKNPPEKVRE
+276 
-286 TAEREI
+286 
-292 KRLARIPVTTPEAS
+292 RLARIPLTTPEAN
-306 VARNYIEYILS
+306 VARNYIEYVLS
-317 LPWTEKTEDNK
+317 LPWKETTEDNR
-328 DLKKAEEIL
+328 DIVKAEEIL

-384 SIARALDRKYV
+384 SIARALNRKYV
-395 RMSLGGVKDEAEIR
+395 RMSLGGVRDEAEIR

-420 GRIVSAMRQA
+420 GRIISAMRQA
-430 GTINPLMLLDE
+430 GTVNPLMLLDE

-458 EVLDSEQNSA
+458 EVLDSEQNGA

-488 ANDVSAIPPALR
+488 ANDISSIPPALR
-500 DRMEIIEISGYTAE
+500 DRMEILEISGYTAE

-525 PKQMKEN
+525 PKQLKEN
-532 GLKKSQLSIA
+532 GLKKSQISIT
-542 ESAVESAIN
+542 EPAVESIISY
-551 LYCREAGVR
+551 YCREAGVR
-560 KLERIFGKLCR
+560 KLERIIGKLCR
-571 MAVKEILMGEKKS
+571 IAVKEILSGNKKS
-584 VRITAKNIE
+584 IRISEKNIE
-593 KYLGKPKYKPD
+593 KYLGKPKYRLGD
-604 AVVESPQV
+604 AVESPQI
-612 GLVRGLAWTR
+612 GLVRGLAWTS

-630 EVNTMKGSGKLELTG
+630 EVNTMKGSGKLVLTG

-659 SYIRSRSDEFGI
+659 SYIRSRASEFGI
-671 QENFYKDTDI
+671 NEEFYKDTDI

-705 VSALTGKPVR
+705 VSALTNIAVR

-722 EVTIRGRVLAIGG
+722 EVTIRGRVLPIGG

-740 LAAKRAGVVNII
+740 LAAKRIGISNII
-752 VPEENTA
+752 VPEANSS
-759 DVSEMPEEIKDGVNF
+759 DISEMPEEIKNGMNF
-774 IYVKEMSQVLEN
+774 IYVKEMSQVLES
-786 AFTGGF
+786 ALTGGF

>member
-1 MLLYKSVMNY
+1 MTGEYRH
-11 EVISLTKENGQSLPL
+11 SLPL

-47 KSVAALNKASREY
+47 KSLNALNKASREY
-60 KNRVVLAAQKKITE
+60 KNKVVLSAQKKISE
-74 AEPELDNICRVGVI
+74 SEPEKGNIYRVGVI
-88 ASIKQTLML
+88 ASVKQTLML

-103 LIVEGVTRVVIS
+103 LIVEGIKRVVIS
-115 DIEDNGKYLT
+115 EIVDDGNCLT
-125 AVYEEVPQDTKEK
+125 AF
-138 YDEVTDAYMRIVA
+138 YDEVSRDESETHDEITEAYMRIVS

-160 TGSSSGRE
+160 TGNAGSHD

-182 ADIICSAVT
+182 ADIICSAMT
-191 MPVEEKQKF
+191 MPAEEKQKF
-200 LEMFDPTQRLRF
+200 LEMFDPVERLKN
-212 VFEKLQSEM
+212 VFGKLQSEI
-221 NILELKKQIEAKVKK
+221 NILGLKKQIEAKVKK
-236 KMEKSQR
+236 RMEKSQR
-243 EYYLREELK
+243 DYYLREELK
-252 AIHEELGDRDEV
+252 AIREELGEKDDVQDEIKKYTEMLGEKDPPERV
-264 QNEIDKYMDMLN
+264 RKVLENEIQ
-276 GKNPPEKVRE
+276 
-286 TAEREI
+286 
-292 KRLARIPVTTPEAS
+292 RLARIPLTTPEAN
-306 VARNYIEYILS
+306 VARNYIEYVLS
-317 LPWTEKTEDNK
+317 LPWKETTEDNR
-328 DLKKAEEIL
+328 DIVKAEEIL

-384 SIARALDRKYV
+384 SIARALNRKYV
-395 RMSLGGVKDEAEIR
+395 RMSLGGVRDEAEIR

-420 GRIVSAMRQA
+420 GRIISAMRQA
-430 GTINPLMLLDE
+430 GTVNPLMLLDE

-458 EVLDSEQNSA
+458 EVLDSEQNGA

-488 ANDVSAIPPALR
+488 ANDISSIPPALR
-500 DRMEIIEISGYTAE
+500 DRMEILEISGYTAE

-525 PKQMKEN
+525 PKQLKEN
-532 GLKKSQLSIA
+532 GLKKSQISIT
-542 ESAVESAIN
+542 EPAVESIISY
-551 LYCREAGVR
+551 YCREAGVR
-560 KLERIFGKLCR
+560 KLERIIGKLCR
-571 MAVKEILMGEKKS
+571 IAVKEILSVNKKS
-584 VRITAKNIE
+584 VRISEKNIE
-593 KYLGKPKYKPD
+593 KYLGKPKYRLGD
-604 AVVESPQV
+604 AVESPQI
-612 GLVRGLAWTR
+612 GLVRGLAWTS

-630 EVNTMKGSGKLELTG
+630 EVNTMKGSGKLVLTG

-659 SYIRSRSDEFGI
+659 SYIRSRASEFGI
-671 QENFYKDTDI
+671 NEEFYKDTDI

-705 VSALTGKPVR
+705 VSALTNIAVR

-722 EVTIRGRVLAIGG
+722 EVTIRGRVLPIGG

-740 LAAKRAGVVNII
+740 LAAKRIGISNII
-752 VPEENTA
+752 VPEANSS
-759 DVSEMPEEIKDGVNF
+759 DISEMPEEIKNGMNF
-774 IYVKEMSQVLEN
+774 IYVKEMSQVLES
-786 AFTGGF
+786 ALTGGF

>member
-1 MLLYKSVMNY
+1 MTGEYRH
-11 EVISLTKENGQSLPL
+11 SLPL
-26 IPLNGIVV
+26 VPLNGIVV

-47 KSVAALNKASREY
+47 KSLNALNKASREY
-60 KNRVVLAAQKKITE
+60 KNKVVLSAQKKISE
-74 AEPELDNICRVGVI
+74 SEPEKGNIYRVGVI
-88 ASIKQTLML
+88 ASVKQTLML

-103 LIVEGVTRVVIS
+103 LIVEGIKRVVIS
-115 DIEDNGKYLT
+115 EIVDDGNCLT
-125 AVYEEVPQDTKEK
+125 AF
-138 YDEVTDAYMRIVA
+138 YDEVSRDESETHDEITEAYMRIVS

-160 TGSSSGRE
+160 TGNAGSHD

-182 ADIICSAVT
+182 ADIICSAMT
-191 MPVEEKQKF
+191 MPAEEKQKF
-200 LEMFDPTQRLRF
+200 LEMFDPVERLKN
-212 VFEKLQSEM
+212 VFGKLQSEI
-221 NILELKKQIEAKVKK
+221 NILGLKKQIEAKVKK
-236 KMEKSQR
+236 RMEKSQR
-243 EYYLREELK
+243 DYYLREELK
-252 AIHEELGDRDEV
+252 AIREELGEKDDVQDEIKKYTEMLGEKDPPERV
-264 QNEIDKYMDMLN
+264 RKVLENEIQ
-276 GKNPPEKVRE
+276 
-286 TAEREI
+286 
-292 KRLARIPVTTPEAS
+292 RLARIPLTTPEAN
-306 VARNYIEYILS
+306 VARNYIEYVLS
-317 LPWTEKTEDNK
+317 LPWKETTEDNR
-328 DLKKAEEIL
+328 DIVKAEEIL

-384 SIARALDRKYV
+384 SIARALNRKYV
-395 RMSLGGVKDEAEIR
+395 RMSLGGVRDEAEIR

-420 GRIVSAMRQA
+420 GRIISAMRQA
-430 GTINPLMLLDE
+430 GTVNPLMLLDE

-458 EVLDSEQNSA
+458 EVLDSEQNGA

-488 ANDVSAIPPALR
+488 ANDISSIPPALR
-500 DRMEIIEISGYTAE
+500 DRMEILEISGYTAE

-525 PKQMKEN
+525 PKQLKEN
-532 GLKKSQLSIA
+532 GLKKSQISIT
-542 ESAVESAIN
+542 EPAVESIISY
-551 LYCREAGVR
+551 YCREAGVR
-560 KLERIFGKLCR
+560 KLERIIGKLCR
-571 MAVKEILMGEKKS
+571 IAVKEILSGNKKS
-584 VRITAKNIE
+584 VRISEKNIE
-593 KYLGKPKYKPD
+593 KYLGKPKYRLGD
-604 AVVESPQV
+604 AVESPQI
-612 GLVRGLAWTR
+612 GLVRGLAWTS

-630 EVNTMKGSGKLELTG
+630 EVNTMKGSGKLVLTG

-659 SYIRSRSDEFGI
+659 SYIRSRASEFGI
-671 QENFYKDTDI
+671 NEEFYKDTDI

-705 VSALTGKPVR
+705 VSALTNIAVR

-722 EVTIRGRVLAIGG
+722 EVTIRGRVLPIGG

-740 LAAKRAGVVNII
+740 LAAKRIGISNII
-752 VPEENTA
+752 VPEANSS
-759 DVSEMPEEIKDGVNF
+759 DISEMPEEIKNGMNF
-774 IYVKEMSQVLEN
+774 IYVKEMSQVLES
-786 AFTGGF
+786 ALTGGF

>member
-1 MLLYKSVMNY
+1 MTGEYRH
-11 EVISLTKENGQSLPL
+11 SLPL

-47 KSVAALNKASREY
+47 KSLNALNKASREY
-60 KNRVVLAAQKKITE
+60 KNKVVLSAQKKISE
-74 AEPELDNICRVGVI
+74 SEPEKGNIYRVGVI
-88 ASIKQTLML
+88 ASVKQTLML

-103 LIVEGVTRVVIS
+103 LIVEGIKRVVIS
-115 DIEDNGKYLT
+115 EIVDDGNCLT
-125 AVYEEVPQDTKEK
+125 AF
-138 YDEVTDAYMRIVA
+138 YDEVSRDESETHDEITEAYMRIVS

-160 TGSSSGRE
+160 TGNAGSHD

-182 ADIICSAVT
+182 ADIICSAMT
-191 MPVEEKQKF
+191 MPAEEKQKF
-200 LEMFDPTQRLRF
+200 LEMFDPVERLKN
-212 VFEKLQSEM
+212 VFGKLQSEI
-221 NILELKKQIEAKVKK
+221 NILGLKKQIEAKVKK
-236 KMEKSQR
+236 RMEKSQR
-243 EYYLREELK
+243 DYYLREELK
-252 AIHEELGDRDEV
+252 AIREELGEKDDVQDEIKKYTEMLGEKDPPERV
-264 QNEIDKYMDMLN
+264 RKVLENEIQ
-276 GKNPPEKVRE
+276 
-286 TAEREI
+286 
-292 KRLARIPVTTPEAS
+292 RLARIPLTTPEAN
-306 VARNYIEYILS
+306 VARNYIEYVLS
-317 LPWTEKTEDNK
+317 LPWKETTEDNR
-328 DLKKAEEIL
+328 DIVKAEEIL

-384 SIARALDRKYV
+384 SIARALNRKYV
-395 RMSLGGVKDEAEIR
+395 RMSLGGVRDEAEIR

-420 GRIVSAMRQA
+420 GRIISAMRQA
-430 GTINPLMLLDE
+430 GTVNPLMLLDE

-458 EVLDSEQNSA
+458 EVLDSEQNGA
-468 FRDNYIEVDYDLSKV
+468 FRDNYIELDYDLSKV

-488 ANDVSAIPPALR
+488 ANDISSIPPALR
-500 DRMEIIEISGYTAE
+500 DRMEILEISGYTAE

-525 PKQMKEN
+525 PKQLKEN
-532 GLKKSQLSIA
+532 GLKKSQISIT
-542 ESAVESAIN
+542 EPAVESIISY
-551 LYCREAGVR
+551 YCREAGVR
-560 KLERIFGKLCR
+560 KLERIIGKLCR
-571 MAVKEILMGEKKS
+571 IAVKEILSGNKKS
-584 VRITAKNIE
+584 VRISEKNIE
-593 KYLGKPKYKPD
+593 KYLGKPKYRLGD
-604 AVVESPQV
+604 AVESPQI
-612 GLVRGLAWTR
+612 GLVRGLAWTS

-630 EVNTMKGSGKLELTG
+630 EVNTMKGSGKLVLTG

-659 SYIRSRSDEFGI
+659 SYIRSRASEFGI
-671 QENFYKDTDI
+671 NEEFYKDTDI

-705 VSALTGKPVR
+705 VSALTNIAVR

-722 EVTIRGRVLAIGG
+722 EVTIRGRVLPIGG

-740 LAAKRAGVVNII
+740 LAAKRIGISNII
-752 VPEENTA
+752 VPEANSS
-759 DVSEMPEEIKDGVNF
+759 DISEMPEEIKNGMNF
-774 IYVKEMSQVLEN
+774 IYVKEMSQVLES
-786 AFTGGF
+786 ALTGGF

>member
-1 MLLYKSVMNY
+1 MTGEYRH
-11 EVISLTKENGQSLPL
+11 SLPL

-47 KSVAALNKASREY
+47 KSLNALNKASREY
-60 KNRVVLAAQKKITE
+60 KNKVVLSAQKKISE
-74 AEPELDNICRVGVI
+74 SEPEKGNIYRVGVI
-88 ASIKQTLML
+88 ASVKQTLML

-103 LIVEGVTRVVIS
+103 LIVEGIKRVVIS
-115 DIEDNGKYLT
+115 EIVDDGNCLT
-125 AVYEEVPQDTKEK
+125 AF
-138 YDEVTDAYMRIVA
+138 YDEVSRDESETHDEITEAYMRIVS

-160 TGSSSGRE
+160 TGNAGSHD

-182 ADIICSAVT
+182 ADIICSAMT
-191 MPVEEKQKF
+191 MPAEEKQKF
-200 LEMFDPTQRLRF
+200 LEMFDPVERLKN
-212 VFEKLQSEM
+212 VFGKLQSEI
-221 NILELKKQIEAKVKK
+221 NILGLKKQIEAKVKK
-236 KMEKSQR
+236 RMEKSQR
-243 EYYLREELK
+243 DYYLREELK
-252 AIHEELGDRDEV
+252 AIREELGEKDDVQDEIKKYTEMLGEKDPPERV
-264 QNEIDKYMDMLN
+264 RKVLENEIQ
-276 GKNPPEKVRE
+276 
-286 TAEREI
+286 
-292 KRLARIPVTTPEAS
+292 RLARIPLTTPEAN
-306 VARNYIEYILS
+306 VARNYIEYVLS
-317 LPWTEKTEDNK
+317 LPWKETTEDNR
-328 DLKKAEEIL
+328 DIVKAEEIL

-384 SIARALDRKYV
+384 SIAGALNRKYV
-395 RMSLGGVKDEAEIR
+395 RMSLGGVRDEAEIR

-420 GRIVSAMRQA
+420 GRIISAMRQA
-430 GTINPLMLLDE
+430 GTVNPLMLLDE

-458 EVLDSEQNSA
+458 EVLDSEQNGA

-488 ANDVSAIPPALR
+488 ANDISSIPPALR
-500 DRMEIIEISGYTAE
+500 DRMEILEISGYTAE

-525 PKQMKEN
+525 PKQLKEN
-532 GLKKSQLSIA
+532 GLKKSQISIT
-542 ESAVESAIN
+542 EPAVESIISY
-551 LYCREAGVR
+551 YCREAGVR
-560 KLERIFGKLCR
+560 KLERIIGKLCR
-571 MAVKEILMGEKKS
+571 IAVKEILSGNKKS
-584 VRITAKNIE
+584 IRISEKNIE
-593 KYLGKPKYKPD
+593 KYLGKPKYRLGD
-604 AVVESPQV
+604 AVESPQI
-612 GLVRGLAWTR
+612 GLVRGLAWTS
-622 VGGETLLV
+622 VGGETILV
-630 EVNTMKGSGKLELTG
+630 EVNTMKGSGKLVLTG

-659 SYIRSRSDEFGI
+659 SYIRSRASEFGI
-671 QENFYKDTDI
+671 NEEFYKDTDI

-705 VSALTGKPVR
+705 VSALTNIAVR

-722 EVTIRGRVLAIGG
+722 EVTIRGRVLPIGG

-740 LAAKRAGVVNII
+740 LAAKRIGISNII
-752 VPEENTA
+752 VPEANSS
-759 DVSEMPEEIKDGVNF
+759 DISEMPEEIKNGMNF
-774 IYVKEMSQVLEN
+774 IYVKEMSQVLKS
-786 AFTGGF
+786 ALTGGF

>member
-1 MLLYKSVMNY
+1 MTGEYRH
-11 EVISLTKENGQSLPL
+11 SLPL

-47 KSVAALNKASREY
+47 KSLNALNKASREY
-60 KNRVVLAAQKKITE
+60 KNKVVLSAQKKISE
-74 AEPELDNICRVGVI
+74 SEPEKGNIYRVGVI
-88 ASIKQTLML
+88 ASVKQTLML

-103 LIVEGVTRVVIS
+103 LIVEGIKRVVIS
-115 DIEDNGKYLT
+115 EIVDDGNCLT
-125 AVYEEVPQDTKEK
+125 AF
-138 YDEVTDAYMRIVA
+138 YDEVSRDESETHDEITEAYMRIVS

-160 TGSSSGRE
+160 TGNAGSHD

-182 ADIICSAVT
+182 ADIICSAMT
-191 MPVEEKQKF
+191 MPAEEKQKF
-200 LEMFDPTQRLRF
+200 LEMFDPVERLKN
-212 VFEKLQSEM
+212 VFGKLQSEI
-221 NILELKKQIEAKVKK
+221 NILGLKKQIEAKVKK
-236 KMEKSQR
+236 RMEKSQR
-243 EYYLREELK
+243 DYYLREELK
-252 AIHEELGDRDEV
+252 AIREELGEKDDVQDEIKKYTEMLGEKDPPERV
-264 QNEIDKYMDMLN
+264 RKVLENEIQ
-276 GKNPPEKVRE
+276 
-286 TAEREI
+286 
-292 KRLARIPVTTPEAS
+292 RLARIPLTTPEAN
-306 VARNYIEYILS
+306 VARNYIEYVLS
-317 LPWTEKTEDNK
+317 LPWKETTEDNR
-328 DLKKAEEIL
+328 DIVKAEEIL

-384 SIARALDRKYV
+384 SIARALNRKYV
-395 RMSLGGVKDEAEIR
+395 RMSLGGVRDEAEIR

-420 GRIVSAMRQA
+420 GRIISAMRQA
-430 GTINPLMLLDE
+430 GTVNPLMLLDE

-458 EVLDSEQNSA
+458 EVLDSEQNGA

-488 ANDVSAIPPALR
+488 ANDISSIPPALR
-500 DRMEIIEISGYTAE
+500 DRMEILEISGYTAE

-525 PKQMKEN
+525 PKQLKEN
-532 GLKKSQLSIA
+532 GLKKSQISIT
-542 ESAVESAIN
+542 EPAVESIISY
-551 LYCREAGVR
+551 YCREAGVR
-560 KLERIFGKLCR
+560 KLERIIGKLCR
-571 MAVKEILMGEKKS
+571 IAVKEILSGNKKS
-584 VRITAKNIE
+584 IRISEKNIE
-593 KYLGKPKYKPD
+593 KYLGKPKYRLGD
-604 AVVESPQV
+604 AVESPQI
-612 GLVRGLAWTR
+612 GLVRGLAWTS

-630 EVNTMKGSGKLELTG
+630 EVNTMKGSGKLVLTG

-659 SYIRSRSDEFGI
+659 SYIRSRASEFGI
-671 QENFYKDTDI
+671 NEEFYKDTDI
-681 SLHIPEGAVP
+681 SLHVPEGAVP

-705 VSALTGKPVR
+705 VSALTNIAVR

-722 EVTIRGRVLAIGG
+722 EVTIRGRVLPIGG

-740 LAAKRAGVVNII
+740 LAAKRIGISNII
-752 VPEENTA
+752 VPEANSS
-759 DVSEMPEEIKDGVNF
+759 DISEMPEEIKNGMNF
-774 IYVKEMSQVLEN
+774 IYVKEMSQVLES
-786 AFTGGF
+786 ALTGGF

>member
-1 MLLYKSVMNY
+1 MTGEYRH
-11 EVISLTKENGQSLPL
+11 SLPL

-47 KSVAALNKASREY
+47 KSLNALNKASREY
-60 KNRVVLAAQKKITE
+60 KNKVVLSAQKKISE
-74 AEPELDNICRVGVI
+74 SEPEKGNIYRVGVI
-88 ASIKQTLML
+88 ASVKQTLML

-103 LIVEGVTRVVIS
+103 LIVEGIKRVVIS
-115 DIEDNGKYLT
+115 EIVDDGNCLT
-125 AVYEEVPQDTKEK
+125 AF
-138 YDEVTDAYMRIVA
+138 YDEVSRDESETHDEITEAYMRIVS

-160 TGSSSGRE
+160 TGNAGSHD

-182 ADIICSAVT
+182 ADIICSAMT
-191 MPVEEKQKF
+191 MPAEEKQKF
-200 LEMFDPTQRLRF
+200 LEMFDPVERLKN
-212 VFEKLQSEM
+212 VFGKLQSEI
-221 NILELKKQIEAKVKK
+221 NILGLKKQIEAKVKK
-236 KMEKSQR
+236 RMEKSQR
-243 EYYLREELK
+243 DYYLREELK
-252 AIHEELGDRDEV
+252 AIREELGEKDDVQDEIKKYTEMLGEKDPPERV
-264 QNEIDKYMDMLN
+264 RKVLENEIQ
-276 GKNPPEKVRE
+276 
-286 TAEREI
+286 
-292 KRLARIPVTTPEAS
+292 RLARIPLTTPEAN
-306 VARNYIEYILS
+306 VARNYIEYVLS
-317 LPWTEKTEDNK
+317 LPWKETTEDNR
-328 DLKKAEEIL
+328 DIVKAEEIL

-384 SIARALDRKYV
+384 SIARALNRKYV
-395 RMSLGGVKDEAEIR
+395 RMSLGGVRDEAEIR

-420 GRIVSAMRQA
+420 GRIISAMRQA
-430 GTINPLMLLDE
+430 GTVNPLIKIEE

-458 EVLDSEQNSA
+458 EVLDSEQNGA

-488 ANDVSAIPPALR
+488 ANDISSIPPALR
-500 DRMEIIEISGYTAE
+500 DRMEILEISGYTAE

-525 PKQMKEN
+525 PKQLKEN
-532 GLKKSQLSIA
+532 GLKKSQISIT
-542 ESAVESAIN
+542 EPAVESIISY
-551 LYCREAGVR
+551 YCREAGVR
-560 KLERIFGKLCR
+560 KLERIIGKLCR
-571 MAVKEILMGEKKS
+571 IAVKEILSGNKKS
-584 VRITAKNIE
+584 IRISEKNIE
-593 KYLGKPKYKPD
+593 KYLGKPKYRLGD
-604 AVVESPQV
+604 AVESPQI
-612 GLVRGLAWTR
+612 GLVRGLAWTS

-630 EVNTMKGSGKLELTG
+630 EVNTMKGSGKLVLTG

-659 SYIRSRSDEFGI
+659 SYIRSRASEFGI
-671 QENFYKDTDI
+671 NEEFYKDTDI

-705 VSALTGKPVR
+705 VSALTNIAVR

-722 EVTIRGRVLAIGG
+722 EVTIRGRVLPIGG

-740 LAAKRAGVVNII
+740 LAAKRIGISNII
-752 VPEENTA
+752 VPEANSS
-759 DVSEMPEEIKDGVNF
+759 DISEMPEEIKNGMNF
-774 IYVKEMSQVLEN
+774 IYVKEMSQVLES
-786 AFTGGF
+786 ALTGGF

>member
-1 MLLYKSVMNY
+1 MTGEYRH
-11 EVISLTKENGQSLPL
+11 SLPL

-47 KSVAALNKASREY
+47 KSLNALNKASREY
-60 KNRVVLAAQKKITE
+60 KNKVVLSAQKKISE
-74 AEPELDNICRVGVI
+74 SEPEKGNIYRVGVI
-88 ASIKQTLML
+88 ASVKQTLML

-103 LIVEGVTRVVIS
+103 LIVEGIKRVVIS
-115 DIEDNGKYLT
+115 EIVDDGNCLT
-125 AVYEEVPQDTKEK
+125 AF
-138 YDEVTDAYMRIVA
+138 YDEVSRDESETHDEITEAYMRIVS

-160 TGSSSGRE
+160 TGNAGSHD

-182 ADIICSAVT
+182 ADIICSAMT
-191 MPVEEKQKF
+191 MPAEEKQKF
-200 LEMFDPTQRLRF
+200 LEMFDPVERLKN
-212 VFEKLQSEM
+212 VFGKLQSEI
-221 NILELKKQIEAKVKK
+221 NILGLKKQIEAKVKK
-236 KMEKSQR
+236 RMEKSQR
-243 EYYLREELK
+243 DYYLCEELK
-252 AIHEELGDRDEV
+252 AIREELGEKDDVQDEIKKYTEMLGEKDPPERV
-264 QNEIDKYMDMLN
+264 RKVLENEIQ
-276 GKNPPEKVRE
+276 
-286 TAEREI
+286 
-292 KRLARIPVTTPEAS
+292 RLARIPLTTPEAN
-306 VARNYIEYILS
+306 VARNYIEYVLS
-317 LPWTEKTEDNK
+317 LPWKETTEDNR
-328 DLKKAEEIL
+328 DIVKAEEIL

-384 SIARALDRKYV
+384 SIARALNRKYV
-395 RMSLGGVKDEAEIR
+395 RMSLGGVRDEAEIR

-420 GRIVSAMRQA
+420 GRIISAMRQA
-430 GTINPLMLLDE
+430 GTVNPLMLLDE

-458 EVLDSEQNSA
+458 EVLDSEQNGA

-488 ANDVSAIPPALR
+488 ANDISSIPPALR
-500 DRMEIIEISGYTAE
+500 DRMEILEISGYTAE

-525 PKQMKEN
+525 PKQLKEN
-532 GLKKSQLSIA
+532 GLKKSQISIT
-542 ESAVESAIN
+542 EPAVESIISY
-551 LYCREAGVR
+551 YCREAGVR
-560 KLERIFGKLCR
+560 KLERIIGKLCR
-571 MAVKEILMGEKKS
+571 IAVKEILSGNKKS
-584 VRITAKNIE
+584 VRISEKNIE
-593 KYLGKPKYKPD
+593 KYLGKPKYRLGD
-604 AVVESPQV
+604 AVESPQI
-612 GLVRGLAWTR
+612 GLVRGLAWTS

-630 EVNTMKGSGKLELTG
+630 EVNTMKGSGKLVLTG

-659 SYIRSRSDEFGI
+659 SYIRSRASEFGI
-671 QENFYKDTDI
+671 NEEFYKDTDI

-705 VSALTGKPVR
+705 VSALTNIAVR

-722 EVTIRGRVLAIGG
+722 EVTIRGRVLPIGG

-740 LAAKRAGVVNII
+740 LAAKRIGISNII
-752 VPEENTA
+752 VPEANSS
-759 DVSEMPEEIKDGVNF
+759 DISEMPEEIKNGMNF
-774 IYVKEMSQVLEN
+774 IYVKEMSQVLES
-786 AFTGGF
+786 ALTGGF

>member
-1 MLLYKSVMNY
+1 MTGEYRH
-11 EVISLTKENGQSLPL
+11 SLPL

-47 KSVAALNKASREY
+47 KSLNALNKASREY
-60 KNRVVLAAQKKITE
+60 KNKVVLSAQKKISE
-74 AEPELDNICRVGVI
+74 SEPEKGNIYRVGVI
-88 ASIKQTLML
+88 ASVKQTLML

-103 LIVEGVTRVVIS
+103 LIVEGIKRVVIS
-115 DIEDNGKYLT
+115 EIVDDGNCLT
-125 AVYEEVPQDTKEK
+125 AF
-138 YDEVTDAYMRIVA
+138 YDEVSRDESETHDEITEAYMRIVS

-160 TGSSSGRE
+160 TGNAGSHD

-182 ADIICSAVT
+182 ADIICSAMT
-191 MPVEEKQKF
+191 MPAEEKQKF
-200 LEMFDPTQRLRF
+200 LEMFDPVERLKN
-212 VFEKLQSEM
+212 VFGKLQSEI
-221 NILELKKQIEAKVKK
+221 NILGLKKQIEAKVKK
-236 KMEKSQR
+236 RMEKSQR
-243 EYYLREELK
+243 DYYLREELK
-252 AIHEELGDRDEV
+252 AIREELGEKDDVQDEIKKYTEMLGEKDPPERV
-264 QNEIDKYMDMLN
+264 RKVLENEIQ
-276 GKNPPEKVRE
+276 
-286 TAEREI
+286 
-292 KRLARIPVTTPEAS
+292 RLARIPLTIPEAN
-306 VARNYIEYILS
+306 VARNYIEYVLS
-317 LPWTEKTEDNK
+317 LPWKETTEDNR
-328 DLKKAEEIL
+328 DIVKAEEIL

-384 SIARALDRKYV
+384 SIARALNRKYV
-395 RMSLGGVKDEAEIR
+395 RMSLGGVRDEAEIR

-420 GRIVSAMRQA
+420 GRIISAMRQA
-430 GTINPLMLLDE
+430 GTVNPLMLLDE

-458 EVLDSEQNSA
+458 EVLDSEQNGA

-488 ANDVSAIPPALR
+488 ANDISSIPPALR
-500 DRMEIIEISGYTAE
+500 DRMEILEISGYTAE

-525 PKQMKEN
+525 PKQLKEN
-532 GLKKSQLSIA
+532 GLKKSQISIT
-542 ESAVESAIN
+542 EPAVESIISY
-551 LYCREAGVR
+551 YCREAGVR
-560 KLERIFGKLCR
+560 KLERIIGKLCR
-571 MAVKEILMGEKKS
+571 IAVKEILSGNKKS
-584 VRITAKNIE
+584 IRISEKNIE
-593 KYLGKPKYKPD
+593 KYLGKPKYRLGD
-604 AVVESPQV
+604 AVESPQI
-612 GLVRGLAWTR
+612 GLVRGLAWTS

-630 EVNTMKGSGKLELTG
+630 EVNTMKGSGKLVLTG

-659 SYIRSRSDEFGI
+659 SYIRSRASEFGI
-671 QENFYKDTDI
+671 NEEFYKDTDI

-705 VSALTGKPVR
+705 VSALTNIAVR

-722 EVTIRGRVLAIGG
+722 EVTIRGRVLPIGG

-740 LAAKRAGVVNII
+740 LAAKRIGISNII
-752 VPEENTA
+752 VPEANSS
-759 DVSEMPEEIKDGVNF
+759 DISEMPEEIKNGMNF
-774 IYVKEMSQVLEN
+774 IYVKEMSQVLES
-786 AFTGGF
+786 ALTGGF

>member
-1 MLLYKSVMNY
+1 MTGEYRH
-11 EVISLTKENGQSLPL
+11 SLPL

-47 KSVAALNKASREY
+47 KSLNALNKASREY
-60 KNRVVLAAQKKITE
+60 KNKVVLSAQKKISE
-74 AEPELDNICRVGVI
+74 SEPEKGNIYRVGVI
-88 ASIKQTLML
+88 ASVKQTLML

-103 LIVEGVTRVVIS
+103 LIVEGIKRVVIS
-115 DIEDNGKYLT
+115 EIVDDGNCLT
-125 AVYEEVPQDTKEK
+125 AF
-138 YDEVTDAYMRIVA
+138 YDEVSRDESETHDEITEAYMRIVS

-160 TGSSSGRE
+160 TGNAGSHD

-182 ADIICSAVT
+182 ADIICSAMT
-191 MPVEEKQKF
+191 MPAEEKQKF
-200 LEMFDPTQRLRF
+200 LEMFDPVERLKN
-212 VFEKLQSEM
+212 VFGKLQSEI
-221 NILELKKQIEAKVKK
+221 NILGLKKQIEAKVKK
-236 KMEKSQR
+236 RMEKSQR
-243 EYYLREELK
+243 DYYLREELK
-252 AIHEELGDRDEV
+252 AIREELGEKDDVQDE
-264 QNEIDKYMDMLN
+264 IKKYTEML
-276 GKNPPEKVRE
+276 GEKNPPERVRKVLE
-286 TAEREI
+286 NEI
-292 KRLARIPVTTPEAS
+292 QRLARIPLTTPEAN
-306 VARNYIEYILS
+306 VARNYIEYVLS
-317 LPWTEKTEDNK
+317 LPWKETTEDNR
-328 DLKKAEEIL
+328 DIVKAEEIL

-384 SIARALDRKYV
+384 SIARALNRKYV
-395 RMSLGGVKDEAEIR
+395 RMSLGGVRDEAEIR

-420 GRIVSAMRQA
+420 GRIISAMRQA
-430 GTINPLMLLDE
+430 GTVNPLMLLDE

-458 EVLDSEQNSA
+458 EVLDSEQNGA

-488 ANDVSAIPPALR
+488 ANDISSIPPALR
-500 DRMEIIEISGYTAE
+500 DRMEILEISGYTAE

-525 PKQMKEN
+525 PKQLKEN
-532 GLKKSQLSIA
+532 GLKKSQISIT
-542 ESAVESAIN
+542 EPAVESIISY
-551 LYCREAGVR
+551 YCREAGVR
-560 KLERIFGKLCR
+560 KLERIIGKLCR
-571 MAVKEILMGEKKS
+571 IAVKEILSGNKKS
-584 VRITAKNIE
+584 IRISEKNIE
-593 KYLGKPKYKPD
+593 KYLGKPKYRLGD
-604 AVVESPQV
+604 AVESPQI
-612 GLVRGLAWTR
+612 GLVRGLAWTS

-630 EVNTMKGSGKLELTG
+630 EVNTMKGSGKLVLTG

-659 SYIRSRSDEFGI
+659 SYIRSRASEFGI
-671 QENFYKDTDI
+671 NEEFYKDTDI

-705 VSALTGKPVR
+705 VSALTNIAVR

-722 EVTIRGRVLAIGG
+722 EVTIRGRVLPIGG

-740 LAAKRAGVVNII
+740 LAAKRIGISNII
-752 VPEENTA
+752 VPEANSS
-759 DVSEMPEEIKDGVNF
+759 DISEMPEEIKNGMNF
-774 IYVKEMSQVLEN
+774 IYVKEMSQVLES
-786 AFTGGF
+786 ALTGGF

>member
-1 MLLYKSVMNY
+1 MTGEYRH
-11 EVISLTKENGQSLPL
+11 SLPL

-47 KSVAALNKASREY
+47 KSLNALNKASREY
-60 KNRVVLAAQKKITE
+60 KNKVVLSAQKKISE
-74 AEPELDNICRVGVI
+74 SEPEKGNIYRVGVI
-88 ASIKQTLML
+88 ASVKQTLML

-103 LIVEGVTRVVIS
+103 LIVEGIKRVVIS
-115 DIEDNGKYLT
+115 EIVDDGNCLT
-125 AVYEEVPQDTKEK
+125 AF
-138 YDEVTDAYMRIVA
+138 YDEVSRDESETQDEITEAYMRIVS

-160 TGSSSGRE
+160 TGNAGSHD

-182 ADIICSAVT
+182 ADIICSAMT
-191 MPVEEKQKF
+191 MPAEEKQKF
-200 LEMFDPTQRLRF
+200 LEMFDPVERLKN
-212 VFEKLQSEM
+212 VFGKLQSEI
-221 NILELKKQIEAKVKK
+221 NILGLKKQIEAKVKK
-236 KMEKSQR
+236 RMEKSQR
-243 EYYLREELK
+243 DYYLREELK
-252 AIHEELGDRDEV
+252 AIREELGEKDDVQDEIKKYTEMLGEKDPPERV
-264 QNEIDKYMDMLN
+264 RKVLENEIQ
-276 GKNPPEKVRE
+276 
-286 TAEREI
+286 
-292 KRLARIPVTTPEAS
+292 RLARIPLTTPEAN
-306 VARNYIEYILS
+306 VARNYIEYVLS
-317 LPWTEKTEDNK
+317 LPWKETTEDNR
-328 DLKKAEEIL
+328 DIVKAEEIL

-384 SIARALDRKYV
+384 SIARALNRKYV
-395 RMSLGGVKDEAEIR
+395 RMSLGGVRDEAEIR

-420 GRIVSAMRQA
+420 GRIISAMRQA
-430 GTINPLMLLDE
+430 GTVNPLMLLDE

-458 EVLDSEQNSA
+458 EVLDSEQNGA

-488 ANDVSAIPPALR
+488 ANDISSIPPALR
-500 DRMEIIEISGYTAE
+500 DRMEILEISGYTAE

-525 PKQMKEN
+525 PKQLKEN
-532 GLKKSQLSIA
+532 GLKKSQISIT
-542 ESAVESAIN
+542 EPAVESIISH
-551 LYCREAGVR
+551 YCREAGVR
-560 KLERIFGKLCR
+560 KLERIIGKLCR
-571 MAVKEILMGEKKS
+571 IAVKEILSENKKS
-584 VRITAKNIE
+584 VRISEKNIE
-593 KYLGKPKYKPD
+593 KYLGKPKYRLGD
-604 AVVESPQV
+604 AVESPQI
-612 GLVRGLAWTR
+612 GLVRGLAWTS

-630 EVNTMKGSGKLELTG
+630 EVNTMKGSGKLVLTG

-659 SYIRSRSDEFGI
+659 SYIRSRASEFGI
-671 QENFYKDTDI
+671 NEEFYKDTDI

-705 VSALTGKPVR
+705 VSALTNIAVR

-722 EVTIRGRVLAIGG
+722 EVTIRGRVLPIGG

-740 LAAKRAGVVNII
+740 LAAKRIGISNII
-752 VPEENTA
+752 VPEANSS
-759 DVSEMPEEIKDGVNF
+759 DISEMPEEIKNGMNF
-774 IYVKEMSQVLEN
+774 IYVKEMSQVLES
-786 AFTGGF
+786 ALTGGF

>member
-1 MLLYKSVMNY
+1 MTGEYRH
-11 EVISLTKENGQSLPL
+11 SLPL

-47 KSVAALNKASREY
+47 KSLNALNKASREY
-60 KNRVVLAAQKKITE
+60 KNKVVLSAQKKISE
-74 AEPELDNICRVGVI
+74 SEPEKGNIYRVGVI
-88 ASIKQTLML
+88 ASVKQTLML

-103 LIVEGVTRVVIS
+103 LIVEGIKRVVIS
-115 DIEDNGKYLT
+115 EIVDDGNCLT
-125 AVYEEVPQDTKEK
+125 AF
-138 YDEVTDAYMRIVA
+138 YDEVSRDESETHDEITEAYMRIVS

-160 TGSSSGRE
+160 TGNAGSHD

-182 ADIICSAVT
+182 ADIICSAMT
-191 MPVEEKQKF
+191 MPAEEKQKF
-200 LEMFDPTQRLRF
+200 LEMFDPVERLKN
-212 VFEKLQSEM
+212 VFGKLQSEI
-221 NILELKKQIEAKVKK
+221 NILGLKKQIEAKVKK
-236 KMEKSQR
+236 RMEKSQR
-243 EYYLREELK
+243 DYYLREELK
-252 AIHEELGDRDEV
+252 AIREELGEKDDVQDEIKKYTEMLGEKDPPERV
-264 QNEIDKYMDMLN
+264 RKVLENEIQ
-276 GKNPPEKVRE
+276 
-286 TAEREI
+286 
-292 KRLARIPVTTPEAS
+292 RLARIPLTTPEAN
-306 VARNYIEYILS
+306 VARNYIEYVLS
-317 LPWTEKTEDNK
+317 LPWKETTEDNR
-328 DLKKAEEIL
+328 DIVKAEEIL

-384 SIARALDRKYV
+384 SIARALNRKYV
-395 RMSLGGVKDEAEIR
+395 RMSLGGVRDEAEIR

-420 GRIVSAMRQA
+420 GRIISAMRQA
-430 GTINPLMLLDE
+430 GTVNPLMLLDE

-458 EVLDSEQNSA
+458 EVLDSEQNGA

-488 ANDVSAIPPALR
+488 ANDISSIPPALR
-500 DRMEIIEISGYTAE
+500 DRMEILEISGYTAE

-525 PKQMKEN
+525 PKQLKEN
-532 GLKKSQLSIA
+532 GLKKSQISIT
-542 ESAVESAIN
+542 EPAVESIISY
-551 LYCREAGVR
+551 YCREAGVR
-560 KLERIFGKLCR
+560 KLERIIGKLCR
-571 MAVKEILMGEKKS
+571 IAVKEILSGNKKS
-584 VRITAKNIE
+584 IRISEKNIE
-593 KYLGKPKYKPD
+593 KYLGKPKYRLGD
-604 AVVESPQV
+604 AVESPQI
-612 GLVRGLAWTR
+612 GLVRGLAWTS

-630 EVNTMKGSGKLELTG
+630 EVNTMKGSGKLVLTG

-659 SYIRSRSDEFGI
+659 SYIRSRASEFGI
-671 QENFYKDTDI
+671 DEEFYKDTDI

-705 VSALTGKPVR
+705 VSALTNIAVR

-722 EVTIRGRVLAIGG
+722 EVTIRGRVLPIGG

-740 LAAKRAGVVNII
+740 LAAKRIGISNII
-752 VPEENTA
+752 VPEANSS
-759 DVSEMPEEIKDGVNF
+759 DISEMPEEIKNGMNF
-774 IYVKEMSQVLEN
+774 IYVKEMSQVLES
-786 AFTGGF
+786 ALTGGF

>member
-1 MLLYKSVMNY
+1 MTGEYRH
-11 EVISLTKENGQSLPL
+11 SLPL

-47 KSVAALNKASREY
+47 KSLNALNKASREY
-60 KNRVVLAAQKKITE
+60 KNKVVLSAQKKISE
-74 AEPELDNICRVGVI
+74 SEPEKGNIYRVGVI
-88 ASIKQTLML
+88 ASVKQTLML

-103 LIVEGVTRVVIS
+103 LIVEGIKRVVIS
-115 DIEDNGKYLT
+115 EIVDDGNCLT
-125 AVYEEVPQDTKEK
+125 AF
-138 YDEVTDAYMRIVA
+138 YDEVSRDESETHDEITEAYMRIVS

-160 TGSSSGRE
+160 TGNAGSHD

-182 ADIICSAVT
+182 ADIICSAMT
-191 MPVEEKQKF
+191 MPAEEKQKF
-200 LEMFDPTQRLRF
+200 LEMFDPVERLKN
-212 VFEKLQSEM
+212 VFGKLQSEI
-221 NILELKKQIEAKVKK
+221 NILGLKKQIEAKVKK
-236 KMEKSQR
+236 RMEKSQR
-243 EYYLREELK
+243 DYYLREELK
-252 AIHEELGDRDEV
+252 AIREELGEKDDVQDEIKKYTEMLGEKDPPERV
-264 QNEIDKYMDMLN
+264 RKVLENEIQ
-276 GKNPPEKVRE
+276 
-286 TAEREI
+286 
-292 KRLARIPVTTPEAS
+292 RLARIPLTTPEAN
-306 VARNYIEYILS
+306 VARNYIEYVLS
-317 LPWTEKTEDNK
+317 LPWKETTEDNR
-328 DLKKAEEIL
+328 DIVKAEEIL

-384 SIARALDRKYV
+384 SIARALNRKYV
-395 RMSLGGVKDEAEIR
+395 RMSLGGVRDEAEIR

-420 GRIVSAMRQA
+420 GRIISAMRQA
-430 GTINPLMLLDE
+430 GTVNPLMLLDE

-458 EVLDSEQNSA
+458 EVLDSEQNGA

-488 ANDVSAIPPALR
+488 ANDISSIPPALR
-500 DRMEIIEISGYTAE
+500 DRMEILEISGYTAE

-525 PKQMKEN
+525 PKQLKEN
-532 GLKKSQLSIA
+532 GLKKSQISIT
-542 ESAVESAIN
+542 EPAVESIISY
-551 LYCREAGVR
+551 YCREAGVR
-560 KLERIFGKLCR
+560 KLERIIGKLCR
-571 MAVKEILMGEKKS
+571 IAVKEILSGNKKS
-584 VRITAKNIE
+584 VRISEKNIE
-593 KYLGKPKYKPD
+593 KYLGKPKYRLGD
-604 AVVESPQV
+604 AVESPQI
-612 GLVRGLAWTR
+612 GLVRGLAWTS

-630 EVNTMKGSGKLELTG
+630 EVNTMKGSGKLVLTG

-659 SYIRSRSDEFGI
+659 SYIRSRASECGI
-671 QENFYKDTDI
+671 NEESYKDTDI

-705 VSALTGKPVR
+705 VSALTNIAVR

-722 EVTIRGRVLAIGG
+722 EVTIRGRVLPIGG

-740 LAAKRAGVVNII
+740 LAAKRIGISNII
-752 VPEENTA
+752 VPEANSS
-759 DVSEMPEEIKDGVNF
+759 DISEMPEEIKNGMNF
-774 IYVKEMSQVLEN
+774 IYVKEMSQVLES
-786 AFTGGF
+786 ALTGGF

>member
-1 MLLYKSVMNY
+1 MTGEYRH
-11 EVISLTKENGQSLPL
+11 SLPL

-47 KSVAALNKASREY
+47 KSLNALNKASREY
-60 KNRVVLAAQKKITE
+60 KNKVVLSAQKKISE
-74 AEPELDNICRVGVI
+74 SEPEKGNIYRVGVI
-88 ASIKQTLML
+88 ASVKQTLML

-103 LIVEGVTRVVIS
+103 LIVEGIKRVVIS
-115 DIEDNGKYLT
+115 EIVDDGNCLT
-125 AVYEEVPQDTKEK
+125 AF
-138 YDEVTDAYMRIVA
+138 YDEVSRDESETHDEITEAYMRIVS

-160 TGSSSGRE
+160 TGNAGSHD

-182 ADIICSAVT
+182 ADIICSAMT
-191 MPVEEKQKF
+191 MPAEEKQKF
-200 LEMFDPTQRLRF
+200 LEMFDPVERLKN
-212 VFEKLQSEM
+212 VFGKLQSEI
-221 NILELKKQIEAKVKK
+221 NILGLKKQIEAKVKK
-236 KMEKSQR
+236 RMEKSQR
-243 EYYLREELK
+243 DYYLREELK
-252 AIHEELGDRDEV
+252 AIREELGEKDDVQDEIKKYTEMLGEKDPPERV
-264 QNEIDKYMDMLN
+264 RKVLENEIQ
-276 GKNPPEKVRE
+276 
-286 TAEREI
+286 
-292 KRLARIPVTTPEAS
+292 RLARIPLTTPEAN
-306 VARNYIEYILS
+306 VARNYIEYVLS
-317 LPWTEKTEDNK
+317 LPWKETTEDNR
-328 DLKKAEEIL
+328 DIVKAEEIL

-384 SIARALDRKYV
+384 SIARALNRKYV
-395 RMSLGGVKDEAEIR
+395 RMSLGGVRDEAEIR

-420 GRIVSAMRQA
+420 GRIISAMRQA
-430 GTINPLMLLDE
+430 GTVNPLMLLDE

-458 EVLDSEQNSA
+458 EVLDSEQNGA

-488 ANDVSAIPPALR
+488 ANDISSIPPALR
-500 DRMEIIEISGYTAE
+500 DRMEILEISGYTAE

-525 PKQMKEN
+525 PKQLKEN
-532 GLKKSQLSIA
+532 GLKKSQISIA
-542 ESAVESAIN
+542 EPAVESIISY
-551 LYCREAGVR
+551 YCREAGVR
-560 KLERIFGKLCR
+560 KLERIIGKLCR
-571 MAVKEILMGEKKS
+571 IAVKEILSGNKKS
-584 VRITAKNIE
+584 IRISEKNIE
-593 KYLGKPKYKPD
+593 KYLGKPKYRLGD
-604 AVVESPQV
+604 AVESPQI
-612 GLVRGLAWTR
+612 GLVRGLAWTS

-630 EVNTMKGSGKLELTG
+630 EVNTMKGSGKLVLTG

-659 SYIRSRSDEFGI
+659 SYIRSRASEFGI
-671 QENFYKDTDI
+671 NEEFYKDTDI

-705 VSALTGKPVR
+705 VSALTNIAVR

-722 EVTIRGRVLAIGG
+722 EVTIRGRVLPIGG

-740 LAAKRAGVVNII
+740 LAAKRIGISNII
-752 VPEENTA
+752 VPEANSS
-759 DVSEMPEEIKDGVNF
+759 DISEMPEEIKNGMNF
-774 IYVKEMSQVLEN
+774 IYVKEMSQVLES
-786 AFTGGF
+786 ALTGGF

>member
-1 MLLYKSVMNY
+1 MTGEYRH
-11 EVISLTKENGQSLPL
+11 SLPL

-47 KSVAALNKASREY
+47 KSLNALNKASREY
-60 KNRVVLAAQKKITE
+60 KNKVVLSAQKKISE
-74 AEPELDNICRVGVI
+74 SEPEKGNIYRVGVI
-88 ASIKQTLML
+88 ASVKQTLML

-103 LIVEGVTRVVIS
+103 LIVEGIKRVVIS
-115 DIEDNGKYLT
+115 EIVDDGNCLT
-125 AVYEEVPQDTKEK
+125 AF
-138 YDEVTDAYMRIVA
+138 YDEVSRDESETHDEITEAYMRIVS

-160 TGSSSGRE
+160 TGNAGSHD

-182 ADIICSAVT
+182 ADIICSAMT
-191 MPVEEKQKF
+191 MPAEEKQKF
-200 LEMFDPTQRLRF
+200 LEMFDPVERLKN
-212 VFEKLQSEM
+212 VFGKLQSEI
-221 NILELKKQIEAKVKK
+221 NILGLKKQIEAKVKK
-236 KMEKSQR
+236 RMEKSQR
-243 EYYLREELK
+243 DYYLREELK
-252 AIHEELGDRDEV
+252 AIREELGEKDDVQDEIKKYTEMLGEKDPPERV
-264 QNEIDKYMDMLN
+264 RKVLENEIQ
-276 GKNPPEKVRE
+276 
-286 TAEREI
+286 
-292 KRLARIPVTTPEAS
+292 RLARIPLTTPEAN
-306 VARNYIEYILS
+306 VARNYIEYVLS
-317 LPWTEKTEDNK
+317 LPWKETTEDNR
-328 DLKKAEEIL
+328 DIVKAEEIL
-337 ENDHY
+337 ENVHY

-384 SIARALDRKYV
+384 SIARALNRKYV
-395 RMSLGGVKDEAEIR
+395 RMSLGGVRDEAEIR

-420 GRIVSAMRQA
+420 GRIISAMRQA
-430 GTINPLMLLDE
+430 GTVNPLMLLDE

-458 EVLDSEQNSA
+458 EVLDSEQNGA

-488 ANDVSAIPPALR
+488 ANDISSIPPALR
-500 DRMEIIEISGYTAE
+500 DRMEILEISGYTAE

-525 PKQMKEN
+525 PKQLKEN
-532 GLKKSQLSIA
+532 GLKKSQISIA
-542 ESAVESAIN
+542 EPAVESIISY
-551 LYCREAGVR
+551 YCREAGVR
-560 KLERIFGKLCR
+560 KLERIIGKLCR
-571 MAVKEILMGEKKS
+571 IAVKEILSGNKKS
-584 VRITAKNIE
+584 VRISEKNIE
-593 KYLGKPKYKPD
+593 KYLGKPKYRLGD
-604 AVVESPQV
+604 AVESPQI
-612 GLVRGLAWTR
+612 GLVRGLAWTS

-630 EVNTMKGSGKLELTG
+630 EVNTMKGSGKLVLTG

-659 SYIRSRSDEFGI
+659 SYIRSRASEFGI
-671 QENFYKDTDI
+671 NEEFYKDTDI

-705 VSALTGKPVR
+705 VSALTNIAVR

-722 EVTIRGRVLAIGG
+722 EVTIRGRVLPIGG

-740 LAAKRAGVVNII
+740 LAAKRIGISNII
-752 VPEENTA
+752 VPEANSS
-759 DVSEMPEEIKDGVNF
+759 DISEMPEEIKNGMNF
-774 IYVKEMSQVLEN
+774 IYVKEMSQVLES
-786 AFTGGF
+786 ALTGGF

>member
-1 MLLYKSVMNY
+1 MTGEYRH
-11 EVISLTKENGQSLPL
+11 SLPL

-47 KSVAALNKASREY
+47 KSLNALNKASREY
-60 KNRVVLAAQKKITE
+60 KNKVVLSAQKKISE
-74 AEPELDNICRVGVI
+74 SEPEKGNIYRVGVI
-88 ASIKQTLML
+88 ASVKQTLML

-103 LIVEGVTRVVIS
+103 LIVEGIKRVVIS
-115 DIEDNGKYLT
+115 EIVDDGNCLT
-125 AVYEEVPQDTKEK
+125 AF
-138 YDEVTDAYMRIVA
+138 YDEVSRDESETHDEITEAYMRIVS

-160 TGSSSGRE
+160 TGNAGSHD

-182 ADIICSAVT
+182 ADIICSAMT
-191 MPVEEKQKF
+191 MPAEEKQKF
-200 LEMFDPTQRLRF
+200 LEMFDPVERLKN
-212 VFEKLQSEM
+212 VFGKLQSEI
-221 NILELKKQIEAKVKK
+221 NILGLKKQIEAKVKK
-236 KMEKSQR
+236 RMEKSQR
-243 EYYLREELK
+243 DYYLREELK
-252 AIHEELGDRDEV
+252 AIREELGEKDDVQDEIKKYTEMLGEKDPPERV
-264 QNEIDKYMDMLN
+264 RKVLENEIQ
-276 GKNPPEKVRE
+276 
-286 TAEREI
+286 
-292 KRLARIPVTTPEAS
+292 RLARIPLTTPEAN
-306 VARNYIEYILS
+306 VARNYIEYVLS
-317 LPWTEKTEDNK
+317 LPWKETTEDNR
-328 DLKKAEEIL
+328 DIVKAEEIL

-384 SIARALDRKYV
+384 SIARALNRKYV
-395 RMSLGGVKDEAEIR
+395 RMSLGGVRDEAEIR

-420 GRIVSAMRQA
+420 GRIISAMRQA
-430 GTINPLMLLDE
+430 GTVNPLMLLDE

-458 EVLDSEQNSA
+458 EVLDSEQNGA

-488 ANDVSAIPPALR
+488 ANDISSIPPALR
-500 DRMEIIEISGYTAE
+500 DRMEILEISGYTAE

-525 PKQMKEN
+525 PKQLKEN
-532 GLKKSQLSIA
+532 GLKKSQISIA
-542 ESAVESAIN
+542 EPAVESIISY
-551 LYCREAGVR
+551 YCREAGVR
-560 KLERIFGKLCR
+560 KLERIIGKLCR
-571 MAVKEILMGEKKS
+571 IAVKEILSGNKKS
-584 VRITAKNIE
+584 VRISEKNIE
-593 KYLGKPKYKPD
+593 KYLGKPKYRLGD
-604 AVVESPQV
+604 AVESPQI
-612 GLVRGLAWTR
+612 GLVRGLAWTS

-630 EVNTMKGSGKLELTG
+630 EVNTMKGSGKLVLTG

-659 SYIRSRSDEFGI
+659 SYIRSRASEFGI
-671 QENFYKDTDI
+671 NEEFYKDTDI

-705 VSALTGKPVR
+705 VSALTNIAVR

-722 EVTIRGRVLAIGG
+722 EVTIRGRVLPIGG

-740 LAAKRAGVVNII
+740 LAAKRIGISNII
-752 VPEENTA
+752 VPEANSS
-759 DVSEMPEEIKDGVNF
+759 DISEMPEEIKNGMNF
-774 IYVKEMSQVLEN
+774 IYVKEMSQVLES
-786 AFTGGF
+786 ALTGGF

>member
-1 MLLYKSVMNY
+1 MTGEYRH
-11 EVISLTKENGQSLPL
+11 SLPL

-47 KSVAALNKASREY
+47 KSLNALNKASREY
-60 KNRVVLAAQKKITE
+60 KNKVVLSAQKKISE
-74 AEPELDNICRVGVI
+74 SEPEKGNIYRVGVI
-88 ASIKQTLML
+88 ASVKQTLML

-103 LIVEGVTRVVIS
+103 LIVEGIKRVVIS
-115 DIEDNGKYLT
+115 EIVDDGNCLT
-125 AVYEEVPQDTKEK
+125 AF
-138 YDEVTDAYMRIVA
+138 YDEVSRDESETHDEITEAYMRIVS

-160 TGSSSGRE
+160 TGNAGSHD

-182 ADIICSAVT
+182 ADIICSAMT
-191 MPVEEKQKF
+191 MPAEEKQKF
-200 LEMFDPTQRLRF
+200 LEMFDPVERLKN
-212 VFEKLQSEM
+212 VFGKLQSEI
-221 NILELKKQIEAKVKK
+221 NILGLKKQIEAKVKK
-236 KMEKSQR
+236 RMEKSQR
-243 EYYLREELK
+243 DYYLREELK
-252 AIHEELGDRDEV
+252 AIREELGEKDDVQDEIKKYTEMLGEKDPPERV
-264 QNEIDKYMDMLN
+264 RKVLENEIQ
-276 GKNPPEKVRE
+276 
-286 TAEREI
+286 
-292 KRLARIPVTTPEAS
+292 RLARIPLTTPEAN
-306 VARNYIEYILS
+306 VARNYIEYVLS
-317 LPWTEKTEDNK
+317 LPWKETTEDNR
-328 DLKKAEEIL
+328 DIVKAEEIL

-384 SIARALDRKYV
+384 SIARALNRKYV
-395 RMSLGGVKDEAEIR
+395 RMSLGGVRDEAEIR

-420 GRIVSAMRQA
+420 GRIISAMRQA
-430 GTINPLMLLDE
+430 GTVNPLMLLDE

-458 EVLDSEQNSA
+458 EVLDSEQNGA

-488 ANDVSAIPPALR
+488 ANDISSIPPALR
-500 DRMEIIEISGYTAE
+500 DRMEILEISGYTAE

-525 PKQMKEN
+525 PKQLKEN
-532 GLKKSQLSIA
+532 GLKKSQISIT
-542 ESAVESAIN
+542 EPAVESIISY
-551 LYCREAGVR
+551 YCREAGVR
-560 KLERIFGKLCR
+560 KLERIIGKLCR
-571 MAVKEILMGEKKS
+571 IAVKEILSGNKKS
-584 VRITAKNIE
+584 VRISEKNIE
-593 KYLGKPKYKPD
+593 KYLGKPKYRLGD
-604 AVVESPQV
+604 AVESPQI
-612 GLVRGLAWTR
+612 GLVRGLAWTS

-630 EVNTMKGSGKLELTG
+630 EVNTMKGSGKLVLTG
-645 NMGDVMKESAKVAL
+645 NMGDVMKESAKVTL
-659 SYIRSRSDEFGI
+659 SYIRSRASEFGI
-671 QENFYKDTDI
+671 NEEFYKDTDI

-705 VSALTGKPVR
+705 VSALTNIAVR

-722 EVTIRGRVLAIGG
+722 EVTIRGRVLPIGG

-740 LAAKRAGVVNII
+740 LAAKRIGISNII
-752 VPEENTA
+752 VPEANSS
-759 DVSEMPEEIKDGVNF
+759 DISEMPEEIKNGMNF
-774 IYVKEMSQVLEN
+774 IYVKEMSQVLES
-786 AFTGGF
+786 ALTGGF

>member
-1 MLLYKSVMNY
+1 MTGEYRH
-11 EVISLTKENGQSLPL
+11 SLPL

-47 KSVAALNKASREY
+47 KSLNALNKASREY
-60 KNRVVLAAQKKITE
+60 KNKVVLSAQKKISE
-74 AEPELDNICRVGVI
+74 SEPEKGNIYRVGVI
-88 ASIKQTLML
+88 ASVKQTLML

-103 LIVEGVTRVVIS
+103 LIVEGIKRVVIS
-115 DIEDNGKYLT
+115 EIVDDGNCLT
-125 AVYEEVPQDTKEK
+125 AF
-138 YDEVTDAYMRIVA
+138 YDEVSRDESETHDEITEAYMRIVS

-160 TGSSSGRE
+160 TGNAGSHD

-182 ADIICSAVT
+182 ADIICSAMT
-191 MPVEEKQKF
+191 MPAEEKQKF
-200 LEMFDPTQRLRF
+200 LEMFDPVERLKN
-212 VFEKLQSEM
+212 VFGKLQSEI
-221 NILELKKQIEAKVKK
+221 NILGLKKQIEAKVKK
-236 KMEKSQR
+236 RMEKSQR
-243 EYYLREELK
+243 DYYLREELK
-252 AIHEELGDRDEV
+252 AIREELGEKDDVQDEIKKYTEMLREKDPPERV
-264 QNEIDKYMDMLN
+264 RKVLENEIQ
-276 GKNPPEKVRE
+276 
-286 TAEREI
+286 
-292 KRLARIPVTTPEAS
+292 RLARIPLTTPEAN
-306 VARNYIEYILS
+306 VARNYIEYVLS
-317 LPWTEKTEDNK
+317 LPWKETTEDNR
-328 DLKKAEEIL
+328 DIVKAEEIL

-384 SIARALDRKYV
+384 SIARALNRKYV
-395 RMSLGGVKDEAEIR
+395 RMSLGGVRDEAEIR

-420 GRIVSAMRQA
+420 GRIISAMRQA
-430 GTINPLMLLDE
+430 GTVNPLMLLDE

-458 EVLDSEQNSA
+458 EVLDSEQNGA

-488 ANDVSAIPPALR
+488 ANDISSIPPALR
-500 DRMEIIEISGYTAE
+500 DRMEILEISGYTAE

-525 PKQMKEN
+525 PKQLKEN
-532 GLKKSQLSIA
+532 GLKKSQISIA
-542 ESAVESAIN
+542 EPAVESIISY
-551 LYCREAGVR
+551 YCREAGVR
-560 KLERIFGKLCR
+560 KLERIIGKLCR
-571 MAVKEILMGEKKS
+571 IAVKEILSGNKKS
-584 VRITAKNIE
+584 VRISEKNIE
-593 KYLGKPKYKPD
+593 KYLGKPKYRLGD
-604 AVVESPQV
+604 AVESPQI
-612 GLVRGLAWTR
+612 GLVRGLAWTS

-630 EVNTMKGSGKLELTG
+630 EVNTMKGSGKLVLTG

-659 SYIRSRSDEFGI
+659 SYIRSRASEFGI
-671 QENFYKDTDI
+671 NEEFYKDTDI

-705 VSALTGKPVR
+705 VSALTNIAVR

-722 EVTIRGRVLAIGG
+722 EVTIRGRVLPIGG

-740 LAAKRAGVVNII
+740 LAAKRIGISNII
-752 VPEENTA
+752 VPEANSS
-759 DVSEMPEEIKDGVNF
+759 DISEMPEEIKNGMNF
-774 IYVKEMSQVLEN
+774 IYVKEMSQVLES
-786 AFTGGF
+786 ALTGGF

>member
-1 MLLYKSVMNY
+1 MTGEYRH
-11 EVISLTKENGQSLPL
+11 SLPL

-47 KSVAALNKASREY
+47 KSLNALNKASREY
-60 KNRVVLAAQKKITE
+60 KNKVVLSAQKKISE
-74 AEPELDNICRVGVI
+74 SEPEKGNIYRVGVI
-88 ASIKQTLML
+88 ASVKQTLML

-103 LIVEGVTRVVIS
+103 LIVEGIKRVVIS
-115 DIEDNGKYLT
+115 EIVDDGNCLT
-125 AVYEEVPQDTKEK
+125 AF
-138 YDEVTDAYMRIVA
+138 YDEVSRDESETHDEITEAYMRIVS

-160 TGSSSGRE
+160 TGNAGSHD

-182 ADIICSAVT
+182 ADIICSAMT
-191 MPVEEKQKF
+191 MPAEEKQKF
-200 LEMFDPTQRLRF
+200 LEMFDPVERLKN
-212 VFEKLQSEM
+212 VFGKLQSEI
-221 NILELKKQIEAKVKK
+221 NILGLKKQIEAKVKK
-236 KMEKSQR
+236 RMEKSQR
-243 EYYLREELK
+243 DYYLREELK
-252 AIHEELGDRDEV
+252 AIREELGEKDDVQDEIKKYTEMLGEKDPPERV
-264 QNEIDKYMDMLN
+264 RKVLENEIQ
-276 GKNPPEKVRE
+276 
-286 TAEREI
+286 
-292 KRLARIPVTTPEAS
+292 RLARIPLTTPEAN
-306 VARNYIEYILS
+306 VARNYIEYVLS
-317 LPWTEKTEDNK
+317 LPWKETTEDNR
-328 DLKKAEEIL
+328 DIVKAEEIL

-384 SIARALDRKYV
+384 SIARALNRKYV
-395 RMSLGGVKDEAEIR
+395 RMSLGGVRDEAEIR

-420 GRIVSAMRQA
+420 GRIISAMRQA
-430 GTINPLMLLDE
+430 GTVNPLMLLDE

-458 EVLDSEQNSA
+458 EVLDSEQNGA

-488 ANDVSAIPPALR
+488 ANDISSIPPALR
-500 DRMEIIEISGYTAE
+500 DRMEILEISGYTAE

-525 PKQMKEN
+525 PKQLKEN
-532 GLKKSQLSIA
+532 GLKKSQISIT
-542 ESAVESAIN
+542 EPAVESIISY
-551 LYCREAGVR
+551 YCREAGVR
-560 KLERIFGKLCR
+560 KLERIIGKLCR
-571 MAVKEILMGEKKS
+571 IAVKEILSGNKKS
-584 VRITAKNIE
+584 IRISEKNIE
-593 KYLGKPKYKPD
+593 KYLGKPKYRLGD
-604 AVVESPQV
+604 AVESPQI
-612 GLVRGLAWTR
+612 GLVRGLAWTS

-630 EVNTMKGSGKLELTG
+630 EVNTMKGSGKLVLTG

-659 SYIRSRSDEFGI
+659 SYIRSRASEFGI
-671 QENFYKDTDI
+671 NEEFYKDTDI

-705 VSALTGKPVR
+705 VSALTNIAVR

-722 EVTIRGRVLAIGG
+722 EVTIRGRVLPIGG

-740 LAAKRAGVVNII
+740 LAAKRIGISNII
-752 VPEENTA
+752 VPEANSS
-759 DVSEMPEEIKDGVNF
+759 DISEMPEEIKNGMNF
-774 IYVKEMSQVLEN
+774 IYVKEMSQVLKS
-786 AFTGGF
+786 ALTGGF